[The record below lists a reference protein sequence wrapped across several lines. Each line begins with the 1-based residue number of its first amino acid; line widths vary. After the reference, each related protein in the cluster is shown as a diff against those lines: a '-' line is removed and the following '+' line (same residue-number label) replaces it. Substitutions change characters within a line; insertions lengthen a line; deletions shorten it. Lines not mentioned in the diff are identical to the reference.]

1 MADNEQVF
9 RIVVDYKTA
18 YEELE
23 RVKEKLKA
31 AQSETR
37 NLTIKQQELN
47 EQFKQGVI
55 SEQEYQ
61 SASEALRQKLI
72 ANRKEV
78 TALTE
83 ERRKAMQIE
92 KSMALAE
99 MAEANSL
106 IQLRETLKTLTKQ
119 FDALGEAKQKS
130 AKGVQLQK
138 EIDGVNKKI
147 LELEMSTGRFGRNVG
162 NYASGFNPLNF
173 QVQQLTRELPSL
185 TMNLQQFFLAISNNL
200 PMFADELQRAAAAN
214 AKLRKEGHATIP
226 VWKQV
231 LSALGSWQTILVVGI
246 TLLTAY
252 GKEIGEWVKELF
264 KGEKAFNVAT
274 EAQKRF
280 NEAMVQGQVDAQ
292 KSLTHLRLLYSVT
305 QDATLSIDGRRK
317 AIEELQKLYPAY
329 FGQLTQEEILTGKAK
344 DAYNQL
350 RISIL
355 ATAKARAAANILTEN
370 NEKEQKIINTPGYE
384 QIERYQR
391 ALEKIPKTLDHVPLT
406 QIDSEIQK
414 ALSTLEGFD
423 TKIYNE
429 FKGAINFKGDPFDKA
444 LDYNNAIRN
453 MESGLKKGVKL
464 FKEANKEL
472 YDEINENGANPAQ
485 AVEVLRQSNEKLSS
499 EAIKSISEQA
509 PETRLIKGSIA
520 AIEAAKREKEE
531 ALKNITNKADYKK
544 LENEI
549 KAHDVQLTAIDGKD
563 RSDKSTAK
571 DAKKEAGVLAK
582 IRFDELKA
590 AQELALSEQ
599 NYAAKMNEAILN
611 DENQSYENRMAA
623 LEQFTS
629 NKQNVILQGA
639 DDEIENLIRN
649 KAKELNLDADNK
661 NDRVKIEKICANQ
674 IGVIRDEA
682 NTKVLELEETKN
694 KKEIELRDKAAGDMI
709 ALMADGSAKEMT
721 KLNLL
726 YNQKVRAAQG
736 NAEKLLAIQKWYER
750 EAAKITP
757 EGKLASGM
765 SEASRTYEM
774 QMDLIDQMEIKEEEK
789 DKKRIEAELTFRKAQ
804 AKTFEDYIKG
814 LQTTGQLSEGEYQEM
829 ISELGGM
836 YTDIVNLQNQLDGTA
851 SEGKGSNFIQK
862 LFGIDTSTKKG
873 KAEWKAKKKEMIS
886 QVTDFAKELTSS
898 VIDIQKEAS
907 QRRLKLEQERID
919 AERDSELKSLELRYN
934 KGLMSEKA
942 YNKAVDATNAEA
954 DRKKEEAER
963 AAFER
968 DKQLKIKQVMIET
981 ALSIA
986 KTFAMYGWPLGIV
999 PAAFAA
1005 AEGAVQVAVISAQQ
1019 YAKGGI
1025 IPIGDG
1031 KNGVSMGML
1040 QGPSHSQG
1048 GIPLMVNGQPVNA
1061 EVEGGEI
1068 LAVINKRSAAQYLPL
1083 FSAINATNG
1092 VKFENG
1098 GVIGSGWS
1106 LPTPAPLPPSNGQ
1119 MLASMRDDLRT
1130 YYRQTERMIKATTE
1144 RIDNI
1149 KVHVVEKDI
1158 TKTQKKVASIRAKA
1172 TIIGG
1177 K

>member
-1 MADNEQVF
+1 M
-9 RIVVDYKTA
+9 
-18 YEELE
+18 
-23 RVKEKLKA
+23 
-31 AQSETR
+31 
-37 NLTIKQQELN
+37 
-47 EQFKQGVI
+47 
-55 SEQEYQ
+55 
-61 SASEALRQKLI
+61 
-72 ANRKEV
+72 
-78 TALTE
+78 
-83 ERRKAMQIE
+83 
-92 KSMALAE
+92 
-99 MAEANSL
+99 
-106 IQLRETLKTLTKQ
+106 
-119 FDALGEAKQKS
+119 
-130 AKGVQLQK
+130 
-138 EIDGVNKKI
+138 
-147 LELEMSTGRFGRNVG
+147 
-162 NYASGFNPLNF
+162 
-173 QVQQLTRELPSL
+173 
-185 TMNLQQFFLAISNNL
+185 
-200 PMFADELQRAAAAN
+200 
-214 AKLRKEGHATIP
+214 
-226 VWKQV
+226 
-231 LSALGSWQTILVVGI
+231 
-246 TLLTAY
+246 
-252 GKEIGEWVKELF
+252 
-264 KGEKAFNVAT
+264 
-274 EAQKRF
+274 
-280 NEAMVQGQVDAQ
+280 
-292 KSLTHLRLLYSVT
+292 
-305 QDATLSIDGRRK
+305 
-317 AIEELQKLYPAY
+317 
-329 FGQLTQEEILTGKAK
+329 
-344 DAYNQL
+344 
-350 RISIL
+350 
-355 ATAKARAAANILTEN
+355 
-370 NEKEQKIINTPGYE
+370 
-384 QIERYQR
+384 
-391 ALEKIPKTLDHVPLT
+391 
-406 QIDSEIQK
+406 
-414 ALSTLEGFD
+414 
-423 TKIYNE
+423 
-429 FKGAINFKGDPFDKA
+429 
-444 LDYNNAIRN
+444 
-453 MESGLKKGVKL
+453 
-464 FKEANKEL
+464 
-472 YDEINENGANPAQ
+472 
-485 AVEVLRQSNEKLSS
+485 
-499 EAIKSISEQA
+499 
-509 PETRLIKGSIA
+509 
-520 AIEAAKREKEE
+520 
-531 ALKNITNKADYKK
+531 
-544 LENEI
+544 
-549 KAHDVQLTAIDGKD
+549 
-563 RSDKSTAK
+563 
-571 DAKKEAGVLAK
+571 
-582 IRFDELKA
+582 
-590 AQELALSEQ
+590 
-599 NYAAKMNEAILN
+599 
-611 DENQSYENRMAA
+611 
-623 LEQFTS
+623 
-629 NKQNVILQGA
+629 ILQGA
-639 DDEIENLIRN
+639 DDEIENLIRS

-709 ALMADGSAKEMT
+709 ALMADGSAKEMA

-736 NAEKLLAIQKWYER
+736 NAEKLLAIQKWYES

-765 SEASRTYEM
+765 SEADRTYEM
-774 QMDLIDQMEIKEEEK
+774 QMDLIDQMDIKEEEK

-836 YTDIVNLQNQLDGTA
+836 YTDIANLQNQLDGTA
-851 SEGKGSNFIQK
+851 SEGKCSNFIQK

-1098 GVIGSGWS
+1098 GVIGSGWT

>member
-1 MADNEQVF
+1 MAENEQFF
-9 RIVVDYKTA
+9 RIVVDYQSGLDALKKVEDALKDVKDRQKELIDEMKKGTISQ
-18 YEELE
+18 EEYGTKMQDLT
-23 RVKEKLKA
+23 VKIKLYTDQRRQAIKA
-31 AQSETR
+31 AKTITELNNAEEGSLVRLSAEYGRLLDVYR
-37 NLTIKQQELN
+37 NMSREDRNGKQGQVLIKQLKDLNDEL
-47 EQFKQGVI
+47 
-55 SEQEYQ
+55 
-61 SASEALRQKLI
+61 A
-72 ANRKEV
+72 
-78 TALTE
+78 T
-83 ERRKAMQIE
+83 
-92 KSMALAE
+92 
-99 MAEANSL
+99 AEA
-106 IQLRETLKTLTKQ
+106 
-119 FDALGEAKQKS
+119 A
-130 AKGVQLQK
+130 V
-138 EIDGVNKKI
+138 
-147 LELEMSTGRFGRNVG
+147 GRYSRNVG
-162 NYASGFNPLNF
+162 NYASAFTPLQF
-173 QVQQLTRELPSL
+173 QVQQLARELPSL
-185 TMNLQQFFLAISNNL
+185 TVSTQQFFLAISNNL
-200 PMFADELQRAAAAN
+200 PMLVDEMQRARVAN
-214 AKLRKEGHATIP
+214 EALKKAGETTVP
-226 VWKQV
+226 VWKQM
-231 LSALGSWQTILVVGI
+231 LKSIGSWQTMLVVGI

-252 GKEIGEWVKELF
+252 GKEIGQWVKELF
-264 KGEKAFNVAT
+264 KGKKAIDEVAIAMEIANEKGEAYKDAFKSASSTYGQNLVLLNQLQDKWNQLGDDLNAKKRFIDENKTSFSNLGVSVTSVKDAENLFVGNTATFVEAMKIRAQAIASQSTLAELYAKQLQAST
-274 EAQKRF
+274 EAERLGIMADWRKNHITQNDKDQAQELKDRNKTQIQAGLYRGVSFPEKTPEAFAAEQAEKFTEYQK
-280 NEAMVQGQVDAQ
+280 E
-292 KSLTHLRLLYSVT
+292 
-305 QDATLSIDGRRK
+305 
-317 AIEELQKLYPAY
+317 
-329 FGQLTQEEILTGKAK
+329 QL
-344 DAYNQL
+344 
-350 RISIL
+350 
-355 ATAKARAAANILTEN
+355 AKAQQYNTQINLVYKQMATSYKQLEAKMKAGGFKPNAGSGSSGKTEN
-370 NEKEQKIINTPGYE
+370 
-384 QIERYQR
+384 
-391 ALEKIPKTLDHVPLT
+391 A
-406 QIDSEIQK
+406 
-414 ALSTLEGFD
+414 
-423 TKIYNE
+423 
-429 FKGAINFKGDPFDKA
+429 
-444 LDYNNAIRN
+444 
-453 MESGLKKGVKL
+453 
-464 FKEANKEL
+464 
-472 YDEINENGANPAQ
+472 
-485 AVEVLRQSNEKLSS
+485 
-499 EAIKSISEQA
+499 
-509 PETRLIKGSIA
+509 
-520 AIEAAKREKEE
+520 
-531 ALKNITNKADYKK
+531 YKK
-544 LENEI
+544 IAFE
-549 KAHDVQLTAIDGKD
+549 
-563 RSDKSTAK
+563 
-571 DAKKEAGVLAK
+571 
-582 IRFDELKA
+582 ELKA

-599 NYAAKMNEAILN
+599 NYAVRMNEAILN

-639 DDEIENLIRN
+639 DDEIENLIRS

-709 ALMADGSAKEMT
+709 ALMADGSAKEMA

-736 NAEKLLAIQKWYER
+736 NAEKLLAIQKWYES

-765 SEASRTYEM
+765 SEADRTYEM

-836 YTDIVNLQNQLDGTA
+836 YTDIANLQNQLDGTA

-1061 EVEGGEI
+1061 EMEGGEI

-1098 GVIGSGWS
+1098 GVIGSGWT
-1106 LPTPAPLPPSNGQ
+1106 LPTPAPLPPSQSQRDAETWAELRGLRNDVIR
-1119 MLASMRDDLRT
+1119 LAKI
-1130 YYRQTERMIKATTE
+1130 QGERV
-1144 RIDNI
+1144 DNL
-1149 KVHVVEKDI
+1149 KVYVVEKDI
-1158 TKTQKKVASIRAKA
+1158 TKAQKKVASIRAKA

>member
-1 MADNEQVF
+1 MAENEQFF
-9 RIVVDYKTA
+9 RIVVDYQSGLDALKKVEDALKDVKDRQKELIDEMKKGNTSQEEYGTKMQDLTVKIKLYTDQRRQAIKIAKTI
-18 YEELE
+18 
-23 RVKEKLKA
+23 
-31 AQSETR
+31 T
-37 NLTIKQQELN
+37 ELN
-47 EQFKQGVI
+47 NAEEGSLVRLSAEYGRLYDVYRNMSREDRNGKQGQI
-55 SEQEYQ
+55 LIQQLNEINNEL
-61 SASEALRQKLI
+61 ATSEA
-72 ANRKEV
+72 AV
-78 TALTE
+78 
-83 ERRKAMQIE
+83 
-92 KSMALAE
+92 
-99 MAEANSL
+99 
-106 IQLRETLKTLTKQ
+106 
-119 FDALGEAKQKS
+119 
-130 AKGVQLQK
+130 
-138 EIDGVNKKI
+138 
-147 LELEMSTGRFGRNVG
+147 GRYSRNVG
-162 NYASGFNPLNF
+162 NYASGFSPLNF
-173 QVQQLTRELPSL
+173 QVQQLARELPSL
-185 TMNLQQFFLAISNNL
+185 TVSTQQFFLAISNNL
-200 PMFADELQRAAAAN
+200 PMLVDEMQRARVAN
-214 AKLRKEGHATIP
+214 EALKKAGETTVP
-226 VWKQV
+226 VWKQM
-231 LSALGSWQTILVVGI
+231 LKSIGSWQTMLVVGI

-252 GKEIGEWVKELF
+252 GKEIGQFFKMVFNGTGLLKSTAEIQQDVTKKMADNTSSVGDQIAVYKKLQDQWRDMKGDAEEQKKWIKTNKTEFDNLGVSINNIADADSLFISNSGLFIEALKLRARSLAAFDLAKEKYAEAVKKE
-264 KGEKAFNVAT
+264 
-274 EAQKRF
+274 
-280 NEAMVQGQVDAQ
+280 
-292 KSLTHLRLLYSVT
+292 
-305 QDATLSIDGRRK
+305 I
-317 AIEELQKLYPAY
+317 ELQGAQDQAWDDTVNRVKAEKDSWL
-329 FGQLTQEEILTGKAK
+329 FGG
-344 DAYNQL
+344 NQSL
-350 RISIL
+350 S
-355 ATAKARAAANILTEN
+355 
-370 NEKEQKIINTPGYE
+370 PV
-384 QIERYQR
+384 QIVQ
-391 ALEKIPKTLDHVPLT
+391 PM
-406 QIDSEIQK
+406 QF
-414 ALSTLEGFD
+414 LS
-423 TKIYNE
+423 
-429 FKGAINFKGDPFDKA
+429 PQ
-444 LDYNNAIRN
+444 
-453 MESGLKKGVKL
+453 
-464 FKEANKEL
+464 FKEAKSVAKVKQIKNETQAL
-472 YDEINENGANPAQ
+472 YALGDAYLDLSNSEDEAYKTQ
-485 AVEVLRQSNEKLSS
+485 
-499 EAIKSISEQA
+499 
-509 PETRLIKGSIA
+509 IKGMGLELSGTESRSSGKTENA
-520 AIEAAKREKEE
+520 
-531 ALKNITNKADYKK
+531 YKK
-544 LENEI
+544 IAFE
-549 KAHDVQLTAIDGKD
+549 
-563 RSDKSTAK
+563 
-571 DAKKEAGVLAK
+571 
-582 IRFDELKA
+582 ELKA

-599 NYAAKMNEAILN
+599 NYAARMNEAILN

-639 DDEIENLIRN
+639 DDEIENLIRS
-649 KAKELNLDADNK
+649 KAKELNIDAYNK
-661 NDRVKIEKICANQ
+661 TDRVKIEKICANQ

-709 ALMADGSAKEMT
+709 ALMADGSAKEMA

-736 NAEKLLAIQKWYER
+736 NAEKLQAIQKWYER

-765 SEASRTYEM
+765 SEADRTYEM

-836 YTDIVNLQNQLDGTA
+836 YTDIANLQNQLDGTV

-1119 MLASMRDDLRT
+1119 LIAQLNASIQAMRIDFNNGIARST
-1130 YYRQTERMIKATTE
+1130 KATLE
-1144 RIDNI
+1144 RVDNI

-1177 K
+1177 

>member
-1 MADNEQVF
+1 MAENEQFF
-9 RIVVDYKTA
+9 RIVVDYQSGLDALKKVEDALKDVKDRQKELIDEMKKGTISQ
-18 YEELE
+18 EEYGTKMQDLT
-23 RVKEKLKA
+23 VKIKLYTDQRRQAIKA
-31 AQSETR
+31 AKTITELNNAEEGSLVRLSAEYGRLLDVYR
-37 NLTIKQQELN
+37 NMSREDRNGKQGQVLIKQLKDLNDEL
-47 EQFKQGVI
+47 
-55 SEQEYQ
+55 
-61 SASEALRQKLI
+61 A
-72 ANRKEV
+72 
-78 TALTE
+78 T
-83 ERRKAMQIE
+83 
-92 KSMALAE
+92 
-99 MAEANSL
+99 AEA
-106 IQLRETLKTLTKQ
+106 
-119 FDALGEAKQKS
+119 A
-130 AKGVQLQK
+130 V
-138 EIDGVNKKI
+138 
-147 LELEMSTGRFGRNVG
+147 GRYSRNVG
-162 NYASGFNPLNF
+162 NYASGFSPLNF
-173 QVQQLTRELPSL
+173 QVQQLARELPSL
-185 TMNLQQFFLAISNNL
+185 TVSTQQFFLAISNNL
-200 PMFADELQRAAAAN
+200 PMLVDEMQRARVAN
-214 AKLRKEGHATIP
+214 EALKKAGETTVP
-226 VWKQV
+226 VWKQM
-231 LSALGSWQTILVVGI
+231 LKSIGSWQTMLVVGI

-252 GKEIGEWVKELF
+252 GKEIGQWVKELF
-264 KGEKAFNVAT
+264 KGKKAIDEVAIAMEIANEKGEAYKDAFKSASSTYGQNLVLLNQLQDKWNQLGDDLNAKKRFIDENKTSFSNLGVSVTSVKDAENLFVGNTATFVEAMKIRAQAIASQSTLAELYAKQLQAST
-274 EAQKRF
+274 EA
-280 NEAMVQGQVDAQ
+280 E
-292 KSLTHLRLLYSVT
+292 RLGIMAEWRKNNVT
-305 QDATLSIDGRRK
+305 QNDRDEALRRNAWLNTEGAEVYGRYASVNPATIAAEQAEK
-317 AIEELQKLYPAY
+317 FTEYQKE
-329 FGQLTQEEILTGKAK
+329 QL
-344 DAYNQL
+344 
-350 RISIL
+350 
-355 ATAKARAAANILTEN
+355 AKAQQYDTQINLVYKQMATSYKQLEAKMKAGGFKPNAGSGSSGKTEN
-370 NEKEQKIINTPGYE
+370 
-384 QIERYQR
+384 
-391 ALEKIPKTLDHVPLT
+391 A
-406 QIDSEIQK
+406 
-414 ALSTLEGFD
+414 
-423 TKIYNE
+423 
-429 FKGAINFKGDPFDKA
+429 
-444 LDYNNAIRN
+444 
-453 MESGLKKGVKL
+453 
-464 FKEANKEL
+464 
-472 YDEINENGANPAQ
+472 
-485 AVEVLRQSNEKLSS
+485 
-499 EAIKSISEQA
+499 
-509 PETRLIKGSIA
+509 
-520 AIEAAKREKEE
+520 
-531 ALKNITNKADYKK
+531 YKK
-544 LENEI
+544 IAFE
-549 KAHDVQLTAIDGKD
+549 
-563 RSDKSTAK
+563 
-571 DAKKEAGVLAK
+571 
-582 IRFDELKA
+582 ELKA

-639 DDEIENLIRN
+639 DDEVENLIRS

-709 ALMADGSAKEMT
+709 ALMADGAAKEMA

-765 SEASRTYEM
+765 SEADRTYEM

-836 YTDIVNLQNQLDGTA
+836 YTDIANLQNQLDGTA

-873 KAEWKAKKKEMIS
+873 KTEWKAKKKEMIS

-1098 GVIGSGWS
+1098 GIVGFGWS
-1106 LPTPAPLPPSNGQ
+1106 LPTPAPLPPSQSQRDAETWAELRGLRNDVVR
-1119 MLASMRDDLRT
+1119 LAKI
-1130 YYRQTERMIKATTE
+1130 QGERV
-1144 RIDNI
+1144 DNL
-1149 KVHVVEKDI
+1149 KVYVVEKDI
-1158 TKTQKKVASIRAKA
+1158 TKAQKKVANIRAKA

>member
-1 MADNEQVF
+1 MAENEQFF
-9 RIVVDYKTA
+9 RIVVDYQSGLDALKKVEDALKDVKDRQKELIDEMKKGTISQEEYGTKMQDLTVKIKLYTDQRRQAIKIAKTI
-18 YEELE
+18 
-23 RVKEKLKA
+23 
-31 AQSETR
+31 T
-37 NLTIKQQELN
+37 ELN
-47 EQFKQGVI
+47 NAEEGSLVRLSAEYGRLYDVYRNMSREERNGKQGQI
-55 SEQEYQ
+55 LIQQLNEINNEL
-61 SASEALRQKLI
+61 ATSEA
-72 ANRKEV
+72 AV
-78 TALTE
+78 
-83 ERRKAMQIE
+83 
-92 KSMALAE
+92 
-99 MAEANSL
+99 
-106 IQLRETLKTLTKQ
+106 
-119 FDALGEAKQKS
+119 
-130 AKGVQLQK
+130 
-138 EIDGVNKKI
+138 
-147 LELEMSTGRFGRNVG
+147 GRYSRNVG
-162 NYASGFNPLNF
+162 NYASGFSPLNF
-173 QVQQLTRELPSL
+173 QVQQLARELPSL
-185 TMNLQQFFLAISNNL
+185 TVSAQQFFLAISNNL
-200 PMFADELQRAAAAN
+200 PMLVDEMQRARVAN
-214 AKLRKEGHATIP
+214 EALKKAGETTVP
-226 VWKQV
+226 VWKQM
-231 LSALGSWQTILVVGI
+231 LKSIGSWQTMLVVGI

-252 GKEIGEWVKELF
+252 GKEIGQWVKELF
-264 KGEKAFNVAT
+264 KGKKAIDEVAIAMEIANEKGEAYKDAFKSASSTYGQNLVLLNQLQDKWNQLGDDLNAKKRFIDENKTSFSNLGVSVTSVKDAENLFVGNTATFVEAMKIRAQAIASQSTLAELYAKRLQAST
-274 EAQKRF
+274 EA
-280 NEAMVQGQVDAQ
+280 E
-292 KSLTHLRLLYSVT
+292 RLGIMADWRKNHVT
-305 QDATLSIDGRRK
+305 QNDKDQA
-317 AIEELQKLYPAY
+317 
-329 FGQLTQEEILTGKAK
+329 QE
-344 DAYNQL
+344 
-350 RISIL
+350 
-355 ATAKARAAANILTEN
+355 
-370 NEKEQKIINTPGYE
+370 
-384 QIERYQR
+384 
-391 ALEKIPKTLDHVPLT
+391 
-406 QIDSEIQK
+406 
-414 ALSTLEGFD
+414 
-423 TKIYNE
+423 
-429 FKGAINFKGDPFDKA
+429 
-444 LDYNNAIRN
+444 
-453 MESGLKKGVKL
+453 
-464 FKEANKEL
+464 
-472 YDEINENGANPAQ
+472 
-485 AVEVLRQSNEKLSS
+485 
-499 EAIKSISEQA
+499 
-509 PETRLIKGSIA
+509 
-520 AIEAAKREKEE
+520 
-531 ALKNITNKADYKK
+531 LKNINKTQRSWLYGGQNLYEKTPEDFAAEQAAKFTEYQKEQIAKAEQYNTQINLVYKQMAASYTKLQNTMKAGGFKPNAGSGSSGKTENVYKK
-544 LENEI
+544 IAL
-549 KAHDVQLTAIDGKD
+549 
-563 RSDKSTAK
+563 
-571 DAKKEAGVLAK
+571 
-582 IRFDELKA
+582 DELKA

-629 NKQNVILQGA
+629 KKQNVILQGA
-639 DDEIENLIRN
+639 DDEVENLIRS

-694 KKEIELRDKAAGDMI
+694 KKEIELRDKATGDMI
-709 ALMADGSAKEMT
+709 ALMADGSAKEMA

-726 YNQKVRAAQG
+726 YDQKVRAAQG

-757 EGKLASGM
+757 EGKLSSGM
-765 SEASRTYEM
+765 TEAARTYEM

-836 YTDIVNLQNQLDGTA
+836 YTDIANLQNQLDGTA

>member
-1 MADNEQVF
+1 MAENEQFF
-9 RIVVDYKTA
+9 RIVVDYQSGLDALKKVEDALKDVKDRQKELIDEMKKGTISQEEYGTKMQDLTVKIKLYTDQRRQAIKIAKTITELNNA
-18 YEELE
+18 EEGSLVRLSAE
-23 RVKEKLKA
+23 YGRLLDVY
-31 AQSETR
+31 R
-37 NLTIKQQELN
+37 NMSREDRNGKQGQVLIKQLKDLNDEL
-47 EQFKQGVI
+47 
-55 SEQEYQ
+55 
-61 SASEALRQKLI
+61 A
-72 ANRKEV
+72 
-78 TALTE
+78 T
-83 ERRKAMQIE
+83 
-92 KSMALAE
+92 
-99 MAEANSL
+99 AEA
-106 IQLRETLKTLTKQ
+106 
-119 FDALGEAKQKS
+119 A
-130 AKGVQLQK
+130 V
-138 EIDGVNKKI
+138 
-147 LELEMSTGRFGRNVG
+147 GRYGRNVG
-162 NYASGFNPLNF
+162 NYASAFTPLQF
-173 QVQQLTRELPSL
+173 QVQQLARELPSL
-185 TMNLQQFFLAISNNL
+185 TVSTQQFFLAISNNL
-200 PMFADELQRAAAAN
+200 PMLVDEMQRARVAN
-214 AKLRKEGHATIP
+214 EALKKAGETTVP
-226 VWKQV
+226 VWKQM
-231 LSALGSWQTILVVGI
+231 LKSIGSWQTMLVVGI

-264 KGEKAFNVAT
+264 KGKKAIDEVAIAMEIANEKGEAYKDAFKSASSTYGQNLVLLNQLQDKWNQLGDDLNAKKRFIDENKTSFSNLGVSVTSVKDAENLFVGNTATFVEAMKIRAQAIASQSTLAELYAKQLQAST
-274 EAQKRF
+274 EA
-280 NEAMVQGQVDAQ
+280 E
-292 KSLTHLRLLYSVT
+292 RLGIMADWRKNHVT
-305 QDATLSIDGRRK
+305 QNDKDQAQ
-317 AIEELQKLYPAY
+317 ELKDRNKTQIQAGLYRGVSFPEKTPEAFAAEQAAKFTEYQKE
-329 FGQLTQEEILTGKAK
+329 Q
-344 DAYNQL
+344 
-350 RISIL
+350 
-355 ATAKARAAANILTEN
+355 TAKAEQYNTQINLVYKQMATSYTKLQNTMKAGGFKPNAGSGSSGKTEN
-370 NEKEQKIINTPGYE
+370 
-384 QIERYQR
+384 
-391 ALEKIPKTLDHVPLT
+391 A
-406 QIDSEIQK
+406 
-414 ALSTLEGFD
+414 
-423 TKIYNE
+423 
-429 FKGAINFKGDPFDKA
+429 
-444 LDYNNAIRN
+444 
-453 MESGLKKGVKL
+453 
-464 FKEANKEL
+464 
-472 YDEINENGANPAQ
+472 
-485 AVEVLRQSNEKLSS
+485 
-499 EAIKSISEQA
+499 
-509 PETRLIKGSIA
+509 
-520 AIEAAKREKEE
+520 
-531 ALKNITNKADYKK
+531 YKK
-544 LENEI
+544 IAFE
-549 KAHDVQLTAIDGKD
+549 
-563 RSDKSTAK
+563 
-571 DAKKEAGVLAK
+571 
-582 IRFDELKA
+582 ELKA

-599 NYAAKMNEAILN
+599 NYAARMNEAILN

-639 DDEIENLIRN
+639 DDEIENLIRS

-709 ALMADGSAKEMT
+709 ALMADGAAKEMA

-765 SEASRTYEM
+765 SEADRTYEM

-836 YTDIVNLQNQLDGTA
+836 YTDIANLQNQLDGTA

-873 KAEWKAKKKEMIS
+873 KTEWKAKKKEMIS

-1040 QGPSHSQG
+1040 QGPSHAQG

-1106 LPTPAPLPPSNGQ
+1106 LPTPAPLPPSQSQRDAETWAELRGLRNDVIR
-1119 MLASMRDDLRT
+1119 LAKI
-1130 YYRQTERMIKATTE
+1130 QGERV
-1144 RIDNI
+1144 DNL
-1149 KVHVVEKDI
+1149 KVYVVEKDI
-1158 TKTQKKVASIRAKA
+1158 TKAQKKVASIRAKA

>member
-1 MADNEQVF
+1 MAENEQFF
-9 RIVVDYKTA
+9 RIVVDYQSGLDALKKVEDALKDVKDRQKELIDEMKKGNTSQEEYGTKMQDLTVKIKLYTDQRRQAIKIAKTI
-18 YEELE
+18 
-23 RVKEKLKA
+23 
-31 AQSETR
+31 T
-37 NLTIKQQELN
+37 ELN
-47 EQFKQGVI
+47 NAEEGSLVRLSAEYGRLYDVYRNMSREERNGKQGQI
-55 SEQEYQ
+55 LIQQLNEINNEL
-61 SASEALRQKLI
+61 ATSEA
-72 ANRKEV
+72 AV
-78 TALTE
+78 
-83 ERRKAMQIE
+83 
-92 KSMALAE
+92 
-99 MAEANSL
+99 
-106 IQLRETLKTLTKQ
+106 
-119 FDALGEAKQKS
+119 
-130 AKGVQLQK
+130 
-138 EIDGVNKKI
+138 
-147 LELEMSTGRFGRNVG
+147 GRYSRNVG
-162 NYASGFNPLNF
+162 NYASGFSSLNF
-173 QVQQLTRELPSL
+173 QVQQLARELPSL
-185 TMNLQQFFLAISNNL
+185 TVSAQQFFLAISNNL
-200 PMFADELQRAAAAN
+200 PMLVDEMQRARVAN
-214 AKLRKEGHATIP
+214 EALKKAGETTVP
-226 VWKQV
+226 VWKQM
-231 LSALGSWQTILVVGI
+231 LKSIGSWQTMLVVGI

-252 GKEIGEWVKELF
+252 GKEIGQWVKELF
-264 KGEKAFNVAT
+264 KGKKAIDEVAIAMEIANEKGEAYKDAFKSASSTYGQNLVLLNQLQDKWNQLGDDLNAKKRFIDENKTSFSNLGVSVTSVKDAENLFVGNTATFVEAMKIRAQAIASQSTLAELYAKQLQAST
-274 EAQKRF
+274 EA
-280 NEAMVQGQVDAQ
+280 E
-292 KSLTHLRLLYSVT
+292 RLGIMAEWRKNHVT
-305 QDATLSIDGRRK
+305 QNDRDQAQELKNFNK
-317 AIEELQKLYPAY
+317 AQRSWLYGGQNLYEKTPEDFAAEQAAKFTEYQKE
-329 FGQLTQEEILTGKAK
+329 QI
-344 DAYNQL
+344 
-350 RISIL
+350 
-355 ATAKARAAANILTEN
+355 AKAEQYTTQINLVYKQMATSYKQLEAEMKAGGFKPNAGSGSSGKTEN
-370 NEKEQKIINTPGYE
+370 
-384 QIERYQR
+384 
-391 ALEKIPKTLDHVPLT
+391 A
-406 QIDSEIQK
+406 
-414 ALSTLEGFD
+414 
-423 TKIYNE
+423 
-429 FKGAINFKGDPFDKA
+429 
-444 LDYNNAIRN
+444 
-453 MESGLKKGVKL
+453 
-464 FKEANKEL
+464 
-472 YDEINENGANPAQ
+472 
-485 AVEVLRQSNEKLSS
+485 
-499 EAIKSISEQA
+499 
-509 PETRLIKGSIA
+509 
-520 AIEAAKREKEE
+520 
-531 ALKNITNKADYKK
+531 YKK
-544 LENEI
+544 IAFE
-549 KAHDVQLTAIDGKD
+549 
-563 RSDKSTAK
+563 
-571 DAKKEAGVLAK
+571 
-582 IRFDELKA
+582 ELKA

-639 DDEIENLIRN
+639 DDEVENLIRS

-709 ALMADGSAKEMT
+709 ALMADGSAKEMA

-765 SEASRTYEM
+765 SEADRTYEM

-836 YTDIVNLQNQLDGTA
+836 YTDIANLQNQLDGTA

-873 KAEWKAKKKEMIS
+873 KTEWKAKKKEMIS

-1098 GVIGSGWS
+1098 GIVGSGWT

>member
-138 EIDGVNKKI
+138 EIDGLNKKI

-185 TMNLQQFFLAISNNL
+185 TVNLQQFFLAISNNL

-214 AKLRKEGHATIP
+214 EKLRKEGHATIP
-226 VWKQV
+226 VWRQV
-231 LSALGSWQTILVVGI
+231 LSAFGSWQTMLVVGI

-252 GKEIGEWVKELF
+252 GKEIGQWVKELF
-264 KGEKAFNVAT
+264 KGKKAIDEVAIAMEIANEKGEAYKDAFKSASSTYGQNLVLLNQLQDKWNQLGDDLNAKKRFIDENKTSFSNLGVSVTSVKDAENLFVGNTATFVEAMKIRAQAIASQSTLAELYAKQLQAST
-274 EAQKRF
+274 EAERLGIMAEWRKNNITQNDRDEARRIESKLNAESGTRSRSIVVDPAEIAAKQAEKFTEYQK
-280 NEAMVQGQVDAQ
+280 E
-292 KSLTHLRLLYSVT
+292 
-305 QDATLSIDGRRK
+305 
-317 AIEELQKLYPAY
+317 
-329 FGQLTQEEILTGKAK
+329 QL
-344 DAYNQL
+344 
-350 RISIL
+350 
-355 ATAKARAAANILTEN
+355 AKAQQYDTQINLVYKQMATSYKQLEAKMKAGGFKPNAGSGSSGKTEN
-370 NEKEQKIINTPGYE
+370 
-384 QIERYQR
+384 
-391 ALEKIPKTLDHVPLT
+391 A
-406 QIDSEIQK
+406 
-414 ALSTLEGFD
+414 
-423 TKIYNE
+423 
-429 FKGAINFKGDPFDKA
+429 
-444 LDYNNAIRN
+444 
-453 MESGLKKGVKL
+453 
-464 FKEANKEL
+464 
-472 YDEINENGANPAQ
+472 
-485 AVEVLRQSNEKLSS
+485 
-499 EAIKSISEQA
+499 
-509 PETRLIKGSIA
+509 
-520 AIEAAKREKEE
+520 
-531 ALKNITNKADYKK
+531 YKK
-544 LENEI
+544 IAFE
-549 KAHDVQLTAIDGKD
+549 
-563 RSDKSTAK
+563 
-571 DAKKEAGVLAK
+571 
-582 IRFDELKA
+582 ELKA
-590 AQELALSEQ
+590 AQELSLSEQ
-599 NYAAKMNEAILN
+599 NYAARMNEAILN

-639 DDEIENLIRN
+639 DDEIENLIRS

-709 ALMADGSAKEMT
+709 ALMADGSAKEMA

-736 NAEKLLAIQKWYER
+736 NAEKLLAIQKWYES

-765 SEASRTYEM
+765 SEADRTYEM

-836 YTDIVNLQNQLDGTA
+836 YTDIANLQNQLDGTA

-986 KTFAMYGWPLGIV
+986 KTFALYGWPLGIV

-1098 GVIGSGWS
+1098 GVIGSGWT

>member
-138 EIDGVNKKI
+138 EIDGLNKKI

-185 TMNLQQFFLAISNNL
+185 TMSLQQFFLAISNNL

-214 AKLRKEGHATIP
+214 EKLRKEGHATIP
-226 VWKQV
+226 VWRQV
-231 LSALGSWQTILVVGI
+231 LSALGSWQTMLVVGI

-252 GKEIGEWVKELF
+252 GKEIGQWVKELF
-264 KGEKAFNVAT
+264 KGSQSLSALGQ
-274 EAQKRF
+274 AQKF
-280 NEAMVQGQVDAQ
+280 VNASMIQGKSDAASNIVQLQ
-292 KSLTHLRLLYSVT
+292 LLYRAAQDVT
-305 QDATLSIDGRRK
+305 VPMERRRK
-317 AIEELQKLYPAY
+317 AAEKMQEMYPSYLGNLNTEA
-329 FGQLTQEEILTGKAK
+329 ILAGKAK
-344 DAYNQL
+344 KEYEDLCTA
-350 RISIL
+350 IL
-355 ATAKARAAANILTEN
+355 QAARARAAEN
-370 NEKEQKIINTPGYE
+370 DIVKIQQELNKVIESADYKRWEQAKKSVNDYWNLYRQARIDGDIQAQKDYKKWMQEENKI
-384 QIERYQR
+384 
-391 ALEKIPKTLDHVPLT
+391 AAD
-406 QIDSEIQK
+406 
-414 ALSTLEGFD
+414 LEG
-423 TKIYNE
+423 
-429 FKGAINFKGDPFDKA
+429 
-444 LDYNNAIRN
+444 
-453 MESGLKKGVKL
+453 
-464 FKEANKEL
+464 
-472 YDEINENGANPAQ
+472 
-485 AVEVLRQSNEKLSS
+485 
-499 EAIKSISEQA
+499 AIKKN
-509 PETRLIKGSIA
+509 IKDLTGQSV
-520 AIEAAKREKEE
+520 AIEVFVGSRKRAMKQLANTAVLQHTTIDASTDQKDTEEAAREAEKAAREAKKAAKD
-531 ALKNITNKADYKK
+531 AADYKK
-544 LENEI
+544 QLEDDTI
-549 KAHDVQLTAIDGKD
+549 KYMREGREKDLTK
-563 RSDKSTAK
+563 
-571 DAKKEAGVLAK
+571 
-582 IRFDELKA
+582 
-590 AQELALSEQ
+590 QEQEYRNDLEKYNGNSE
-599 NYAAKMNEAILN
+599 K
-611 DENQSYENRMAA
+611 
-623 LEQFTS
+623 
-629 NKQNVILQGA
+629 LQ
-639 DDEIENLIRN
+639 
-649 KAKELNLDADNK
+649 
-661 NDRVKIEKICANQ
+661 
-674 IGVIRDEA
+674 
-682 NTKVLELEETKN
+682 ELEEWNRNQILEINEKWDE
-694 KKEIELRDKAAGDMI
+694 KEIRHGLDTQKFRVSLMEDGTAKQL
-709 ALMADGSAKEMT
+709 ALLEIEH
-721 KLNLL
+721 
-726 YNQKVRAAQG
+726 
-736 NAEKLLAIQKWYER
+736 AEKLMKAKKNGTDLLEIDKWYKKEQEKILAASPHGER
-750 EAAKITP
+750 IKADAQAAANYHKEIARIESLKIKEKEKDYLKAKAENDLEKTKILNHKAEIDRLYSLGKITVDEYNKMSAEIGVDLANNENKGNELEDP
-757 EGKLASGM
+757 KNPKLKKVGSFFARLFGYDPDDKDDRK
-765 SEASRTYEM
+765 EFKQKRKE
-774 QMDLIDQMEIKEEEK
+774 LIDQAADTAREIG
-789 DKKRIEAELTFRKAQ
+789 Q
-804 AKTFEDYIKG
+804 A
-814 LQTTGQLSEGEYQEM
+814 
-829 ISELGGM
+829 
-836 YTDIVNLQNQLDGTA
+836 
-851 SEGKGSNFIQK
+851 
-862 LFGIDTSTKKG
+862 
-873 KAEWKAKKKEMIS
+873 
-886 QVTDFAKELTSS
+886 
-898 VIDIQKEAS
+898 VIDIQTEIS

-942 YNKAVDATNAEA
+942 YNKAVEATNAEA

-968 DKQLKIKQVMIET
+968 EKRLKIMGIAIDTAAGITKVWSET
-981 ALSIA
+981 GLTGWKLAMAIA
-986 KTFAMYGWPLGIV
+986 QTAFLTANGI
-999 PAAFAA
+999 A
-1005 AEGAVQVAVISAQQ
+1005 QTAVISNQQFAQ
-1019 YAKGGI
+1019 GGI
-1025 IPIGDG
+1025 VPIGDG

-1098 GVIGSGWS
+1098 GVVGSGWS

-1149 KVHVVEKDI
+1149 KVYVSEKDI
-1158 TKTQKKVASIRAKA
+1158 TKVQKNVARIKAMA

>member
-1 MADNEQVF
+1 MADNVEVF
-9 RIVVDYKTA
+9 RIILDYQTS
-18 YEELE
+18 YEGLE

-138 EIDGVNKKI
+138 EIDGLNKKI

-214 AKLRKEGHATIP
+214 EKLRKEGHATIP
-226 VWKQV
+226 VWRQV
-231 LSALGSWQTILVVGI
+231 LSALGSWQTMLVVGI

-252 GKEIGEWVKELF
+252 GKEIGQWVKELF
-264 KGEKAFNVAT
+264 KGK
-274 EAQKRF
+274 
-280 NEAMVQGQVDAQ
+280 
-292 KSLTHLRLLYSVT
+292 
-305 QDATLSIDGRRK
+305 K
-317 AIEELQKLYPAY
+317 AIDEVAIAMEIANEKGEAY
-329 FGQLTQEEILTGKAK
+329 K
-344 DAYNQL
+344 DAFKSASSTYGQNLVLLNQL
-350 RISIL
+350 RDKWNQLGDDLNAKKRFIDENKTSFSNLGVSVTSVKDAENLFVGNTATFVEAMKIRAQAIASQSTLAELYAKQLQASTEAERLGIMAEWRKNNITQNDRDEARRIESKLNAESGTRSRSIVVDP
-355 ATAKARAAANILTEN
+355 AEIAAKQAAKFTEYQKEQIAKAEQYNTQINLVYKQMAASYTKLQNTMKAGGFKPNAGSGSLGKTEN
-370 NEKEQKIINTPGYE
+370 
-384 QIERYQR
+384 
-391 ALEKIPKTLDHVPLT
+391 V
-406 QIDSEIQK
+406 
-414 ALSTLEGFD
+414 
-423 TKIYNE
+423 
-429 FKGAINFKGDPFDKA
+429 
-444 LDYNNAIRN
+444 
-453 MESGLKKGVKL
+453 
-464 FKEANKEL
+464 
-472 YDEINENGANPAQ
+472 
-485 AVEVLRQSNEKLSS
+485 
-499 EAIKSISEQA
+499 
-509 PETRLIKGSIA
+509 
-520 AIEAAKREKEE
+520 
-531 ALKNITNKADYKK
+531 YKK
-544 LENEI
+544 IAL
-549 KAHDVQLTAIDGKD
+549 
-563 RSDKSTAK
+563 
-571 DAKKEAGVLAK
+571 
-582 IRFDELKA
+582 DELKA

-629 NKQNVILQGA
+629 KKQNVILQGA
-639 DDEIENLIRN
+639 DDEIENLIRS

-661 NDRVKIEKICANQ
+661 NDRVKLEKLLSNQ

-694 KKEIELRDKAAGDMI
+694 KKQQVFAEKKIQQDLDTQKFQVSLMEDGTAKQLALLEIEH
-709 ALMADGSAKEMT
+709 
-721 KLNLL
+721 
-726 YNQKVRAAQG
+726 
-736 NAEKLLAIQKWYER
+736 AEKLMKAKKNGTDLLEIDKWYKKEQEKILAASPHGER
-750 EAAKITP
+750 IKADAQAAANYHKEIARIESLKIKEKEKDYLKAKAENDLEKTKILNHKAEIDRLYSLGKITVDEYNKMSAEIGVDLANNENKGNELEDP
-757 EGKLASGM
+757 KNPKLKKVGSFFARLFGYDPDDKDDRK
-765 SEASRTYEM
+765 EFKQKRKE
-774 QMDLIDQMEIKEEEK
+774 LIDQAADTAREIG
-789 DKKRIEAELTFRKAQ
+789 Q
-804 AKTFEDYIKG
+804 A
-814 LQTTGQLSEGEYQEM
+814 
-829 ISELGGM
+829 
-836 YTDIVNLQNQLDGTA
+836 
-851 SEGKGSNFIQK
+851 
-862 LFGIDTSTKKG
+862 
-873 KAEWKAKKKEMIS
+873 
-886 QVTDFAKELTSS
+886 
-898 VIDIQKEAS
+898 VIDIQTEIS

-942 YNKAVDATNAEA
+942 YNKAVEATNAEA

-968 DKQLKIKQVMIET
+968 EKRLKIMGIAIDTAAGITKVWSET
-981 ALSIA
+981 GLTGWKLAMAIA
-986 KTFAMYGWPLGIV
+986 QTAFLTANGI
-999 PAAFAA
+999 A
-1005 AEGAVQVAVISAQQ
+1005 QTAVISNQQFAQ
-1019 YAKGGI
+1019 GGI
-1025 IPIGDG
+1025 VPIGDG

-1098 GVIGSGWS
+1098 GVIGSGWT

>member
-1 MADNEQVF
+1 MADNVEVF
-9 RIVVDYKTA
+9 RIVVDYQTA
-18 YEELE
+18 IDNLNKVETELQA
-23 RVKEKLKA
+23 LK
-31 AQSETR
+31 
-37 NLTIKQQELN
+37 N
-47 EQFKQGVI
+47 EQK
-55 SEQEYQ
+55 
-61 SASEALRQKLI
+61 R
-72 ANRKEV
+72 
-78 TALTE
+78 LTE
-83 ERRKAMQIE
+83 EVKKGTLSEAEYNAQLAAVKTQIRAKTEEVRQAAKEVKTITTLNKAEEGSLVALRAQYLL
-92 KSMALAE
+92 MAAAYDRMSKEERESAHGTLLLKHLKELSDEMVSAE
-99 MAEANSL
+99 
-106 IQLRETLKTLTKQ
+106 
-119 FDALGEAKQKS
+119 S
-130 AKGVQLQK
+130 A
-138 EIDGVNKKI
+138 
-147 LELEMSTGRFGRNVG
+147 TGRYSRNVG
-162 NYASGFNPLNF
+162 NYASGFSPLNF
-173 QVQQLTRELPSL
+173 QVQQLARELPSL
-185 TMNLQQFFLAISNNL
+185 TVSAQQFFLAISNNL
-200 PMFADELQRAAAAN
+200 PMLVDEMQRARVAN
-214 AKLRKEGHATIP
+214 EALKKAGETTVP
-226 VWKQV
+226 VWKQM
-231 LSALGSWQTILVVGI
+231 LKSIGSWQTMLVVGI

-252 GKEIGEWVKELF
+252 GKEIGQWVKELF
-264 KGEKAFNVAT
+264 KGKKAIDEVAIAMEIANEKGEAYKDAFKSASSTYGQNLVLLNQLQDKWNQLGDDLNAKKRFIDENKTSFSNLGVSVTSVKDAENLFVGNTATFVEAMKIRAQAIASQSTLAELYAKQLQAST
-274 EAQKRF
+274 EAERLGIMADWRKNHITQNDRDEARRIESKLNAESGTRSRSIVVDPAEIAAKQAEKFTEYQK
-280 NEAMVQGQVDAQ
+280 E
-292 KSLTHLRLLYSVT
+292 
-305 QDATLSIDGRRK
+305 
-317 AIEELQKLYPAY
+317 
-329 FGQLTQEEILTGKAK
+329 QL
-344 DAYNQL
+344 
-350 RISIL
+350 
-355 ATAKARAAANILTEN
+355 AKAQQYDTQINLVYKQMATSYKQLEAEMKAGGFKPNAGSGSSGKTEN
-370 NEKEQKIINTPGYE
+370 
-384 QIERYQR
+384 
-391 ALEKIPKTLDHVPLT
+391 A
-406 QIDSEIQK
+406 
-414 ALSTLEGFD
+414 
-423 TKIYNE
+423 
-429 FKGAINFKGDPFDKA
+429 
-444 LDYNNAIRN
+444 
-453 MESGLKKGVKL
+453 
-464 FKEANKEL
+464 
-472 YDEINENGANPAQ
+472 
-485 AVEVLRQSNEKLSS
+485 
-499 EAIKSISEQA
+499 
-509 PETRLIKGSIA
+509 
-520 AIEAAKREKEE
+520 
-531 ALKNITNKADYKK
+531 YKK
-544 LENEI
+544 IAFE
-549 KAHDVQLTAIDGKD
+549 
-563 RSDKSTAK
+563 
-571 DAKKEAGVLAK
+571 
-582 IRFDELKA
+582 ELKA

-639 DDEIENLIRN
+639 DDEVENLIRS

-709 ALMADGSAKEMT
+709 ALMADGSAKEMA

-765 SEASRTYEM
+765 SEADRTYEM

-836 YTDIVNLQNQLDGTA
+836 YTDIANLQNQLDGTA

-873 KAEWKAKKKEMIS
+873 KTEWKAKKKEMIS

-1098 GVIGSGWS
+1098 GVIGSGWT

>member
-1 MADNEQVF
+1 MADNVEVF
-9 RIVVDYKTA
+9 RIVVDYQTA
-18 YEELE
+18 IDNLNKVETELQA
-23 RVKEKLKA
+23 LK
-31 AQSETR
+31 
-37 NLTIKQQELN
+37 N
-47 EQFKQGVI
+47 EQK
-55 SEQEYQ
+55 
-61 SASEALRQKLI
+61 R
-72 ANRKEV
+72 
-78 TALTE
+78 LTE
-83 ERRKAMQIE
+83 EVKKGTLSEAEYNAQLAAVKTQIRAKTEEVRQAAKEVKTITTLNKAEEGSLVALRAQYLL
-92 KSMALAE
+92 MAAAYDRMSKEERESAHGTLLLKHLKELSDEMVSAE
-99 MAEANSL
+99 
-106 IQLRETLKTLTKQ
+106 
-119 FDALGEAKQKS
+119 S
-130 AKGVQLQK
+130 A
-138 EIDGVNKKI
+138 
-147 LELEMSTGRFGRNVG
+147 TGRYSRNVG
-162 NYASGFNPLNF
+162 NYASGFSPLNF
-173 QVQQLTRELPSL
+173 QIQQLVREMPSL
-185 TMNLQQFFLAISNNL
+185 TVSIQQFFLAISNNL
-200 PMFADELQRAAAAN
+200 PMLADEMQRARVAN
-214 AKLRKEGHATIP
+214 EALKKAGETTVP
-226 VWKQV
+226 VWKQM
-231 LSALGSWQTILVVGI
+231 LKSIGSWQTMLVVGI

-252 GKEIGEWVKELF
+252 GKEIGQFFKMVFNGTGLLKSTAEIQQDVTKKMADNTSSVGDQIAAYKKLQDQWRDMKGDAEEQKKWIKTNKTEFDNLGVSINNIADADSLFISNSGLFIEALKLRARSLAAFDLAKEKYAEAVKKE
-264 KGEKAFNVAT
+264 
-274 EAQKRF
+274 
-280 NEAMVQGQVDAQ
+280 
-292 KSLTHLRLLYSVT
+292 
-305 QDATLSIDGRRK
+305 I
-317 AIEELQKLYPAY
+317 ELQGAQDQAWDDTVNRVKAEKDSWL
-329 FGQLTQEEILTGKAK
+329 FGG
-344 DAYNQL
+344 NQSL
-350 RISIL
+350 S
-355 ATAKARAAANILTEN
+355 
-370 NEKEQKIINTPGYE
+370 PV
-384 QIERYQR
+384 QIVQ
-391 ALEKIPKTLDHVPLT
+391 PM
-406 QIDSEIQK
+406 QF
-414 ALSTLEGFD
+414 LS
-423 TKIYNE
+423 
-429 FKGAINFKGDPFDKA
+429 PQ
-444 LDYNNAIRN
+444 
-453 MESGLKKGVKL
+453 
-464 FKEANKEL
+464 FKEAKSVAKVKQIKNETQAL
-472 YDEINENGANPAQ
+472 YALGDAYLDLSNSEDEAYKTQ
-485 AVEVLRQSNEKLSS
+485 
-499 EAIKSISEQA
+499 
-509 PETRLIKGSIA
+509 IKGMGLELSGTESRSSGKTENA
-520 AIEAAKREKEE
+520 
-531 ALKNITNKADYKK
+531 YKK
-544 LENEI
+544 IAFE
-549 KAHDVQLTAIDGKD
+549 
-563 RSDKSTAK
+563 
-571 DAKKEAGVLAK
+571 
-582 IRFDELKA
+582 ELKA

-599 NYAAKMNEAILN
+599 NYAARMNEAILN

-639 DDEIENLIRN
+639 DDEIENLIRS

-709 ALMADGSAKEMT
+709 ALMADGSAKEMA

-765 SEASRTYEM
+765 SEADRTYEM

-836 YTDIVNLQNQLDGTA
+836 YTDIANLQNQLDGTA

-873 KAEWKAKKKEMIS
+873 KTEWKAKKKEMIS

-1119 MLASMRDDLRT
+1119 LIAQLNASIQAMRIDFNNGIARST
-1130 YYRQTERMIKATTE
+1130 KATLE
-1144 RIDNI
+1144 RVDNI

-1177 K
+1177 

>member
-1 MADNEQVF
+1 MAENEQFF
-9 RIVVDYKTA
+9 RIVVDYQSGLDALKKVEDALKDVKDKQKELIDEMKKGTVSQQEYGTKMQDLTVKIKLYTDQRRQAIKVAKTITELNSA
-18 YEELE
+18 EEGSLVRLSAE
-23 RVKEKLKA
+23 YGRLLDVY
-31 AQSETR
+31 R
-37 NLTIKQQELN
+37 NMSREDRNGKQGQTLIKQLKDINDEL
-47 EQFKQGVI
+47 
-55 SEQEYQ
+55 
-61 SASEALRQKLI
+61 ATSEA
-72 ANRKEV
+72 AV
-78 TALTE
+78 
-83 ERRKAMQIE
+83 
-92 KSMALAE
+92 
-99 MAEANSL
+99 
-106 IQLRETLKTLTKQ
+106 
-119 FDALGEAKQKS
+119 
-130 AKGVQLQK
+130 
-138 EIDGVNKKI
+138 
-147 LELEMSTGRFGRNVG
+147 GRYSRNVG
-162 NYASGFNPLNF
+162 NYASGFSPLNF
-173 QVQQLTRELPSL
+173 QIQQVARELPSL
-185 TMNLQQFFLAISNNL
+185 TISAQQFFLAISNNL
-200 PMFADELQRAAAAN
+200 PMLVDEMQRARVAN
-214 AKLRKEGHATIP
+214 EALKKSGETTVP
-226 VWKQV
+226 VWKQM
-231 LSALGSWQTILVVGI
+231 LKSIGSWQTMLVVGI

-252 GKEIGEWVKELF
+252 GKEIGQWVKELF
-264 KGEKAFNVAT
+264 KGK
-274 EAQKRF
+274 
-280 NEAMVQGQVDAQ
+280 
-292 KSLTHLRLLYSVT
+292 
-305 QDATLSIDGRRK
+305 K
-317 AIEELQKLYPAY
+317 AIDEVAIAMEIANEKGEAY
-329 FGQLTQEEILTGKAK
+329 K
-344 DAYNQL
+344 DAFKSASSTYGQNLVLLNQL
-350 RISIL
+350 RDKWNQLGDDLNAKKRFIDENKTSFSNLGVSVTSVKDAENLFVNNTAAFVKAMQIRAQ
-355 ATAKARAAANILTEN
+355 ATASESTLAELYAKQLQASTEAERLGIMADWRKNHVTQNDRDEAKRIESKLNAESGTRLRSIVVDPAEIAAKQAAKFTEYQKEQIAKAEQYNTQINLVYKQMAASYTKLQNTMKAGGFKPNAGSGSLGKTEN
-370 NEKEQKIINTPGYE
+370 
-384 QIERYQR
+384 
-391 ALEKIPKTLDHVPLT
+391 V
-406 QIDSEIQK
+406 
-414 ALSTLEGFD
+414 
-423 TKIYNE
+423 
-429 FKGAINFKGDPFDKA
+429 
-444 LDYNNAIRN
+444 
-453 MESGLKKGVKL
+453 
-464 FKEANKEL
+464 
-472 YDEINENGANPAQ
+472 
-485 AVEVLRQSNEKLSS
+485 
-499 EAIKSISEQA
+499 
-509 PETRLIKGSIA
+509 
-520 AIEAAKREKEE
+520 
-531 ALKNITNKADYKK
+531 YKK
-544 LENEI
+544 IAL
-549 KAHDVQLTAIDGKD
+549 
-563 RSDKSTAK
+563 
-571 DAKKEAGVLAK
+571 
-582 IRFDELKA
+582 DELKA

-599 NYAAKMNEAILN
+599 NYAAKMNEAILS

-629 NKQNVILQGA
+629 KKQNVILQGA
-639 DDEIENLIRN
+639 DDEVENLIRS

-694 KKEIELRDKAAGDMI
+694 KKEIELRDKATGDMI
-709 ALMADGSAKEMT
+709 ALMADGSAKEMA

-726 YNQKVRAAQG
+726 YDQKVRAAQG

-750 EAAKITP
+750 ETAKITP
-757 EGKLASGM
+757 EGKLSSGM
-765 SEASRTYEM
+765 TEAARTYEM
-774 QMDLIDQMEIKEEEK
+774 QMDLIDQMEIKEDDK

-804 AKTFEDYIKG
+804 AKTFEDYVKG
-814 LQTTGQLSEGEYQEM
+814 LQATGQLSEGEYQEM

-836 YTDIVNLQNQLDGTA
+836 YTDIANLQNQLDGTA
-851 SEGKGSNFIQK
+851 SDGKGSNFIQK

-934 KGLMSEKA
+934 KGLISEKA
-942 YNKAVDATNAEA
+942 YNKAVEATNAEA

-986 KTFAMYGWPLGIV
+986 KTFALYGWPLGIV

-1025 IPIGDG
+1025 IPIGNG

>member
-1 MADNEQVF
+1 MAENEQVF

-47 EQFKQGVI
+47 EQSKQGVI

-185 TMNLQQFFLAISNNL
+185 TMSLQQFFLAISNNL

-214 AKLRKEGHATIP
+214 AKLKAEGHATIP
-226 VWKQV
+226 VWRQV
-231 LSALGSWQTILVVGI
+231 LSALGSWQTMLVVGI

-252 GKEIGEWVKELF
+252 GKEIGQFFKMVFNGTGLLKSTAEIQQDVTKKMADNTSSVGDQIAAYKKLQDQWRDMKGDAEEQKKWIKTNKTEFDNLGVSINNIADADSLFISNSGLFIEALKLRARSLAAFDLAKEKYAEAVKKE
-264 KGEKAFNVAT
+264 
-274 EAQKRF
+274 
-280 NEAMVQGQVDAQ
+280 
-292 KSLTHLRLLYSVT
+292 
-305 QDATLSIDGRRK
+305 I
-317 AIEELQKLYPAY
+317 ELQGAQDQAWDDTVNRVKAEKDSWL
-329 FGQLTQEEILTGKAK
+329 FGG
-344 DAYNQL
+344 NQSL
-350 RISIL
+350 S
-355 ATAKARAAANILTEN
+355 
-370 NEKEQKIINTPGYE
+370 PV
-384 QIERYQR
+384 QIVQ
-391 ALEKIPKTLDHVPLT
+391 PM
-406 QIDSEIQK
+406 QF
-414 ALSTLEGFD
+414 LS
-423 TKIYNE
+423 
-429 FKGAINFKGDPFDKA
+429 PQ
-444 LDYNNAIRN
+444 
-453 MESGLKKGVKL
+453 
-464 FKEANKEL
+464 FKEAKSVAKVKQIKNETQAL
-472 YDEINENGANPAQ
+472 YALGDAYLDLSNSEDEAYKTQ
-485 AVEVLRQSNEKLSS
+485 
-499 EAIKSISEQA
+499 
-509 PETRLIKGSIA
+509 IKGMGLELSGTESRSSSKTENA
-520 AIEAAKREKEE
+520 
-531 ALKNITNKADYKK
+531 YKK
-544 LENEI
+544 IAL
-549 KAHDVQLTAIDGKD
+549 
-563 RSDKSTAK
+563 
-571 DAKKEAGVLAK
+571 
-582 IRFDELKA
+582 DELKA

-599 NYAAKMNEAILN
+599 NYTAKMNEAILN

-629 NKQNVILQGA
+629 KKQNVILQGA
-639 DDEIENLIRN
+639 DDEIENLIRS

-661 NDRVKIEKICANQ
+661 NDRVKLEKLLSNQ

-682 NTKVLELEETKN
+682 NTNVLELEETKN
-694 KKEIELRDKAAGDMI
+694 KKQQAFAEKKIQQDLDTQKFQVSLMEDGTAKQLALLEIEH
-709 ALMADGSAKEMT
+709 
-721 KLNLL
+721 
-726 YNQKVRAAQG
+726 
-736 NAEKLLAIQKWYER
+736 AEKLMKAKKNGTDLLEIDKWYKKEQEKILAASPHGER
-750 EAAKITP
+750 IKADAQAAANYHKEIARIESLKIKEKEKDYLKAKAENDLEKTKILNHKAEIDRLYSLGKITVDEYNKMSAEIGVDLANNENKGNELEDP
-757 EGKLASGM
+757 KNPKLKKVGSFFARLFGYDPDDKDDRK
-765 SEASRTYEM
+765 EFKQKRKE
-774 QMDLIDQMEIKEEEK
+774 LIDQAADTAREIG
-789 DKKRIEAELTFRKAQ
+789 Q
-804 AKTFEDYIKG
+804 A
-814 LQTTGQLSEGEYQEM
+814 
-829 ISELGGM
+829 
-836 YTDIVNLQNQLDGTA
+836 
-851 SEGKGSNFIQK
+851 
-862 LFGIDTSTKKG
+862 
-873 KAEWKAKKKEMIS
+873 
-886 QVTDFAKELTSS
+886 
-898 VIDIQKEAS
+898 VIDIQTEIS

-942 YNKAVDATNAEA
+942 YNKAVEATNAEA

-968 DKQLKIKQVMIET
+968 EKRLKIMGIAIDTAAGITKVWSET
-981 ALSIA
+981 GLTGWKLAMAVAQTAFLTANGIA
-986 KTFAMYGWPLGIV
+986 QT
-999 PAAFAA
+999 
-1005 AEGAVQVAVISAQQ
+1005 AVISSQQ
-1019 YAKGGI
+1019 FAKGGI
-1025 IPIGDG
+1025 VPIGNG

-1098 GVIGSGWS
+1098 GVIGSGWT
-1106 LPTPAPLPPSNGQ
+1106 LPTPAPLPPSQSQRDAETWAELRGLRNDVVR
-1119 MLASMRDDLRT
+1119 LAKI
-1130 YYRQTERMIKATTE
+1130 QGERV
-1144 RIDNI
+1144 DNL
-1149 KVHVVEKDI
+1149 KVYVVEKDI
-1158 TKTQKKVASIRAKA
+1158 TKAQKKVANIKAKA
-1172 TIIGG
+1172 TIIGR

>member
-1 MADNEQVF
+1 MAENEQFF
-9 RIVVDYKTA
+9 RIVVDYQSGLDALKKVEDALKDVKDRQKELIDEMKKGTISQ
-18 YEELE
+18 EEYGTKMQDLT
-23 RVKEKLKA
+23 VKIKLYTDQRRQAIKA
-31 AQSETR
+31 AKTITELNNAEEGSLVRLSAEYGRLLDVYR
-37 NLTIKQQELN
+37 NMSREDRNGKQGQVLIKQLKDLNDEL
-47 EQFKQGVI
+47 
-55 SEQEYQ
+55 
-61 SASEALRQKLI
+61 A
-72 ANRKEV
+72 
-78 TALTE
+78 T
-83 ERRKAMQIE
+83 
-92 KSMALAE
+92 
-99 MAEANSL
+99 AEA
-106 IQLRETLKTLTKQ
+106 
-119 FDALGEAKQKS
+119 A
-130 AKGVQLQK
+130 V
-138 EIDGVNKKI
+138 
-147 LELEMSTGRFGRNVG
+147 GRYSRNVG
-162 NYASGFNPLNF
+162 NYASGFSPLNF
-173 QVQQLTRELPSL
+173 QVQQLARELPSL
-185 TMNLQQFFLAISNNL
+185 TVSTQQFFLAISNNL
-200 PMFADELQRAAAAN
+200 PMLVDEMQRARVAN
-214 AKLRKEGHATIP
+214 EALKKAGETTVP
-226 VWKQV
+226 VWKQM
-231 LSALGSWQTILVVGI
+231 LKSIGSWQTMLVVGI

-252 GKEIGEWVKELF
+252 GKEIGQWVKELF
-264 KGEKAFNVAT
+264 KGKKAIDEVAIAMEIANEKGEAYKDAFKSASSTYGQNLVLLNQLQDKWNQLGDDLNAKKRFIDENKTSFSNLGVSVTSVKDAENLFVGNTATFVEAMKIRAQAIASQSTLAELYAKQLQAST
-274 EAQKRF
+274 EA
-280 NEAMVQGQVDAQ
+280 E
-292 KSLTHLRLLYSVT
+292 RLGIMAEWRKNNVT
-305 QDATLSIDGRRK
+305 QNDRDEALRRNAWLNTEGAEVYGRYASVNPATIAAEQAEK
-317 AIEELQKLYPAY
+317 FTEYQKE
-329 FGQLTQEEILTGKAK
+329 QL
-344 DAYNQL
+344 
-350 RISIL
+350 
-355 ATAKARAAANILTEN
+355 AKAQQYDTQINLVYKQMATSYKQLEAKMKAGGFKPNAGSGSSGKTEN
-370 NEKEQKIINTPGYE
+370 
-384 QIERYQR
+384 
-391 ALEKIPKTLDHVPLT
+391 A
-406 QIDSEIQK
+406 
-414 ALSTLEGFD
+414 
-423 TKIYNE
+423 
-429 FKGAINFKGDPFDKA
+429 
-444 LDYNNAIRN
+444 
-453 MESGLKKGVKL
+453 
-464 FKEANKEL
+464 
-472 YDEINENGANPAQ
+472 
-485 AVEVLRQSNEKLSS
+485 
-499 EAIKSISEQA
+499 
-509 PETRLIKGSIA
+509 
-520 AIEAAKREKEE
+520 
-531 ALKNITNKADYKK
+531 YKK
-544 LENEI
+544 IAFE
-549 KAHDVQLTAIDGKD
+549 
-563 RSDKSTAK
+563 
-571 DAKKEAGVLAK
+571 
-582 IRFDELKA
+582 ELKA

-639 DDEIENLIRN
+639 DDEVENLIRS

-709 ALMADGSAKEMT
+709 ALMADGAAKEMA

-765 SEASRTYEM
+765 SEADRTYEM

-836 YTDIVNLQNQLDGTA
+836 YTDIANLQNQLDGTA

-873 KAEWKAKKKEMIS
+873 KTEWKAKKKEMIS

-942 YNKAVDATNAEA
+942 YNTAVDATTAEA

-1098 GVIGSGWS
+1098 GIVGSGWS
-1106 LPTPAPLPPSNGQ
+1106 LPTPAPLPPSQSQRDAETWAELRGLRNDVVR
-1119 MLASMRDDLRT
+1119 LAKI
-1130 YYRQTERMIKATTE
+1130 QGERV
-1144 RIDNI
+1144 DNL
-1149 KVHVVEKDI
+1149 KVYVVEKDI
-1158 TKTQKKVASIRAKA
+1158 TKAQKKVANIRAKA

>member
-1 MADNEQVF
+1 MADNVEVF
-9 RIVVDYKTA
+9 RIVVDYQTA
-18 YEELE
+18 IDNLNKVETELQA
-23 RVKEKLKA
+23 LK
-31 AQSETR
+31 
-37 NLTIKQQELN
+37 N
-47 EQFKQGVI
+47 EQK
-55 SEQEYQ
+55 
-61 SASEALRQKLI
+61 R
-72 ANRKEV
+72 
-78 TALTE
+78 LTE
-83 ERRKAMQIE
+83 EVKKGTLSEAEYNAQLAAVKTQIRAKTEEVRQAAKEVKTITTLNKAEEGSLVALRAQYLL
-92 KSMALAE
+92 MAAAYDRMSKEERESAHGTLLLKHLKELSDEMVSAE
-99 MAEANSL
+99 
-106 IQLRETLKTLTKQ
+106 
-119 FDALGEAKQKS
+119 S
-130 AKGVQLQK
+130 A
-138 EIDGVNKKI
+138 
-147 LELEMSTGRFGRNVG
+147 TGRYSRNVG
-162 NYASGFNPLNF
+162 NYASGFSPLNF
-173 QVQQLTRELPSL
+173 QVQQLARELPSL
-185 TMNLQQFFLAISNNL
+185 TVSAQQFFLAISNNL
-200 PMFADELQRAAAAN
+200 PMLVDEMQRARVAN
-214 AKLRKEGHATIP
+214 EALKKAGETTVP
-226 VWKQV
+226 VWKQM
-231 LSALGSWQTILVVGI
+231 LKSIGSWQTMLVVGI

-252 GKEIGEWVKELF
+252 GKEIGQWVKELF
-264 KGEKAFNVAT
+264 KGKKAIDEVAIAMEIANEKGEAYKDAFKSASSTYGQNLVLLNQLQDKWNQLGDDLNAKKRFIDENKTSFSNLGVSVTSVKDAENLFVGNTATFVEAMKIRAQAIASQSTLAELYAKQLQAST
-274 EAQKRF
+274 EA
-280 NEAMVQGQVDAQ
+280 E
-292 KSLTHLRLLYSVT
+292 RLGIMADWRKNHVT
-305 QDATLSIDGRRK
+305 QNDKDQAQ
-317 AIEELQKLYPAY
+317 ELKDRNKTQIQAGLYRGVSFPEKTPEAFAAEQAAKFTEYQKE
-329 FGQLTQEEILTGKAK
+329 QL
-344 DAYNQL
+344 
-350 RISIL
+350 
-355 ATAKARAAANILTEN
+355 AKAQQYDTQINLVYKQMATSYKQLEAKMQAGGFKPNAGSGSSGKTEN
-370 NEKEQKIINTPGYE
+370 
-384 QIERYQR
+384 
-391 ALEKIPKTLDHVPLT
+391 A
-406 QIDSEIQK
+406 
-414 ALSTLEGFD
+414 
-423 TKIYNE
+423 
-429 FKGAINFKGDPFDKA
+429 
-444 LDYNNAIRN
+444 
-453 MESGLKKGVKL
+453 
-464 FKEANKEL
+464 
-472 YDEINENGANPAQ
+472 
-485 AVEVLRQSNEKLSS
+485 
-499 EAIKSISEQA
+499 
-509 PETRLIKGSIA
+509 
-520 AIEAAKREKEE
+520 
-531 ALKNITNKADYKK
+531 YKK
-544 LENEI
+544 IAFE
-549 KAHDVQLTAIDGKD
+549 
-563 RSDKSTAK
+563 
-571 DAKKEAGVLAK
+571 
-582 IRFDELKA
+582 ELKA

-629 NKQNVILQGA
+629 NKQNVILQGT
-639 DDEIENLIRN
+639 DDEIENLIRS

-709 ALMADGSAKEMT
+709 ALMADGSAKEMA

-765 SEASRTYEM
+765 SEADRTYEM

-836 YTDIVNLQNQLDGTA
+836 YTDIANLQNQLDGTA

-873 KAEWKAKKKEMIS
+873 KTEWKAKKKEMIS

-1025 IPIGDG
+1025 IPIGNG

-1119 MLASMRDDLRT
+1119 LIAQLNASIQAMRIDFNNGIARST
-1130 YYRQTERMIKATTE
+1130 KATLE
-1144 RIDNI
+1144 RVDNI

-1177 K
+1177 

>member
-1 MADNEQVF
+1 MAENEQFF
-9 RIVVDYKTA
+9 RIVVDYQSGLDALKKVEDALKDVKDRQKELIDEMKKGTISQEEYGTKMQDLTVKIKLYTDQRRQAIKAVKTITELNNA
-18 YEELE
+18 EEGSLVRLSAE
-23 RVKEKLKA
+23 YGRLLDVY
-31 AQSETR
+31 R
-37 NLTIKQQELN
+37 NMSREDRNGKQGQVLIKQLKDLNDEL
-47 EQFKQGVI
+47 
-55 SEQEYQ
+55 
-61 SASEALRQKLI
+61 A
-72 ANRKEV
+72 
-78 TALTE
+78 T
-83 ERRKAMQIE
+83 
-92 KSMALAE
+92 
-99 MAEANSL
+99 AEA
-106 IQLRETLKTLTKQ
+106 
-119 FDALGEAKQKS
+119 A
-130 AKGVQLQK
+130 V
-138 EIDGVNKKI
+138 
-147 LELEMSTGRFGRNVG
+147 GRYGRNVG
-162 NYASGFNPLNF
+162 NYASAFTPLQF
-173 QVQQLTRELPSL
+173 QVQQLARELPSL
-185 TMNLQQFFLAISNNL
+185 TVSAQQFFLAISNNL
-200 PMFADELQRAAAAN
+200 PMLVDEMQRARVAN
-214 AKLRKEGHATIP
+214 EALKKAGETTVP
-226 VWKQV
+226 VWKQM
-231 LSALGSWQTILVVGI
+231 LKSIGSWQTMLVVGI

-252 GKEIGEWVKELF
+252 GKEIGQWVKELF
-264 KGEKAFNVAT
+264 KGKKAIDEVAIAMEIANEKGEAYKDAFKSASSTYGQNLVLLNQLQDKWNQLGDDLNAKKRFIDENKTSFSNLGVSVTSVKDAENLFVGNTATFVEAMKIRAQAIASQSTLAELYAKQLQAST
-274 EAQKRF
+274 EA
-280 NEAMVQGQVDAQ
+280 E
-292 KSLTHLRLLYSVT
+292 RLGIMAEWRKNNVT
-305 QDATLSIDGRRK
+305 QNDRDEALRRNAWLNTEGAEVYGRYASVNPATIAAEQAEK
-317 AIEELQKLYPAY
+317 FTEYQKE
-329 FGQLTQEEILTGKAK
+329 QL
-344 DAYNQL
+344 
-350 RISIL
+350 
-355 ATAKARAAANILTEN
+355 AKAQQYDTQINLVYKQMATSYKQLEAKMKAGGFKPNAGSGSSGKTEN
-370 NEKEQKIINTPGYE
+370 
-384 QIERYQR
+384 
-391 ALEKIPKTLDHVPLT
+391 A
-406 QIDSEIQK
+406 
-414 ALSTLEGFD
+414 
-423 TKIYNE
+423 
-429 FKGAINFKGDPFDKA
+429 
-444 LDYNNAIRN
+444 
-453 MESGLKKGVKL
+453 
-464 FKEANKEL
+464 
-472 YDEINENGANPAQ
+472 
-485 AVEVLRQSNEKLSS
+485 
-499 EAIKSISEQA
+499 
-509 PETRLIKGSIA
+509 
-520 AIEAAKREKEE
+520 
-531 ALKNITNKADYKK
+531 YKK
-544 LENEI
+544 IAFE
-549 KAHDVQLTAIDGKD
+549 
-563 RSDKSTAK
+563 
-571 DAKKEAGVLAK
+571 
-582 IRFDELKA
+582 ELKA

-599 NYAAKMNEAILN
+599 NYAARMNEAILN

-639 DDEIENLIRN
+639 DDEIENLIRS

-709 ALMADGSAKEMT
+709 ALMADGSAKEMAN
-721 KLNLL
+721 LNLL

-765 SEASRTYEM
+765 SEANRTYEM

-836 YTDIVNLQNQLDGTA
+836 YTDIANLQNQLDGTA

-1098 GVIGSGWS
+1098 GVVGSGWS
-1106 LPTPAPLPPSNGQ
+1106 LPTPAPRPMSGEQFIAARIESAIKNMDINFNNGIIR
-1119 MLASMRDDLRT
+1119 LAKAQS
-1130 YYRQTERMIKATTE
+1130 ERV
-1144 RIDNI
+1144 DNI
-1149 KVHVVEKDI
+1149 KVYVSEKDI

>member
-1 MADNEQVF
+1 MADNVEVF
-9 RIVVDYKTA
+9 RIVVDYQTA
-18 YEELE
+18 IDNLNKVETELQA
-23 RVKEKLKA
+23 LK
-31 AQSETR
+31 
-37 NLTIKQQELN
+37 N
-47 EQFKQGVI
+47 EHK
-55 SEQEYQ
+55 
-61 SASEALRQKLI
+61 R
-72 ANRKEV
+72 
-78 TALTE
+78 LTE
-83 ERRKAMQIE
+83 EVKKGTLSEAEYNAQLAAVKTQIRAKTEEVRQAAKEVKTITTLNKAEEGSLVALRAQYLL
-92 KSMALAE
+92 MAAAYDRMSKEERESAHGTLLLKHLKELSDEMVSAE
-99 MAEANSL
+99 
-106 IQLRETLKTLTKQ
+106 
-119 FDALGEAKQKS
+119 S
-130 AKGVQLQK
+130 A
-138 EIDGVNKKI
+138 
-147 LELEMSTGRFGRNVG
+147 TGRYSRNVG
-162 NYASGFNPLNF
+162 NYASGFSPLNF
-173 QVQQLTRELPSL
+173 QVQQLARELPSL
-185 TMNLQQFFLAISNNL
+185 TVSAQQFFLAISNNL
-200 PMFADELQRAAAAN
+200 PMLVDEMQRARVAN
-214 AKLRKEGHATIP
+214 EALKKAGETTVP
-226 VWKQV
+226 VWKQM
-231 LSALGSWQTILVVGI
+231 LKSIGSWQTMLVVGI

-252 GKEIGEWVKELF
+252 GKEIGQWVKELF
-264 KGEKAFNVAT
+264 KGKKAIDEVAIAMEIANEKGEAYKDAFKSASSTYGQNLVLLNQLQDKWNQLGDDLNAKKRFIDENKTSFSNLGVSVTSVKDAENLFVGNTATFVEAMKIRAQAIASQSTLAELYAKQLQAST
-274 EAQKRF
+274 EAERLGIMADWRKNHITQNDRDEARRIESKLNAESGTRSRSIVVDPAEIAAKQAEKFTEYQK
-280 NEAMVQGQVDAQ
+280 E
-292 KSLTHLRLLYSVT
+292 
-305 QDATLSIDGRRK
+305 
-317 AIEELQKLYPAY
+317 
-329 FGQLTQEEILTGKAK
+329 QL
-344 DAYNQL
+344 
-350 RISIL
+350 
-355 ATAKARAAANILTEN
+355 AKAQQYDTQINLVYKQMATSYKQLEAEMKAGGFKPNAGSGSSGKTEN
-370 NEKEQKIINTPGYE
+370 
-384 QIERYQR
+384 
-391 ALEKIPKTLDHVPLT
+391 A
-406 QIDSEIQK
+406 
-414 ALSTLEGFD
+414 
-423 TKIYNE
+423 
-429 FKGAINFKGDPFDKA
+429 
-444 LDYNNAIRN
+444 
-453 MESGLKKGVKL
+453 
-464 FKEANKEL
+464 
-472 YDEINENGANPAQ
+472 
-485 AVEVLRQSNEKLSS
+485 
-499 EAIKSISEQA
+499 
-509 PETRLIKGSIA
+509 
-520 AIEAAKREKEE
+520 
-531 ALKNITNKADYKK
+531 YKK
-544 LENEI
+544 IAFE
-549 KAHDVQLTAIDGKD
+549 
-563 RSDKSTAK
+563 
-571 DAKKEAGVLAK
+571 
-582 IRFDELKA
+582 ELKA

-639 DDEIENLIRN
+639 DDEVENLIRS

-674 IGVIRDEA
+674 IGVIRGEA

-709 ALMADGSAKEMT
+709 ALMADGSAKEMA

-765 SEASRTYEM
+765 SEADRTYEM

-836 YTDIVNLQNQLDGTA
+836 YTDIANLQNQLDGTA

-1098 GVIGSGWS
+1098 GVIGSGWT

>member
-1 MADNEQVF
+1 MAENEQFF
-9 RIVVDYKTA
+9 RIVVDYQSGLDALKKVEDALKDVKDRQKELIDEMKKGNTSQEEYGTKMQDLTVKIKLYTDQRRQAIKIAKTI
-18 YEELE
+18 
-23 RVKEKLKA
+23 
-31 AQSETR
+31 T
-37 NLTIKQQELN
+37 ELN
-47 EQFKQGVI
+47 NAEEGSLVRLSAEYGRLYDVYRNMSREDRNGKQGQI
-55 SEQEYQ
+55 LIQQLNEINNEL
-61 SASEALRQKLI
+61 ATSEA
-72 ANRKEV
+72 AV
-78 TALTE
+78 
-83 ERRKAMQIE
+83 
-92 KSMALAE
+92 
-99 MAEANSL
+99 
-106 IQLRETLKTLTKQ
+106 
-119 FDALGEAKQKS
+119 
-130 AKGVQLQK
+130 
-138 EIDGVNKKI
+138 
-147 LELEMSTGRFGRNVG
+147 GRYSRNVG
-162 NYASGFNPLNF
+162 NYASGFSPLNF
-173 QVQQLTRELPSL
+173 QVQQLARELPSL
-185 TMNLQQFFLAISNNL
+185 TVSTQQFFFAISNNL
-200 PMFADELQRAAAAN
+200 PMLVDEMQRARVAN
-214 AKLRKEGHATIP
+214 EALKKAGETTVP
-226 VWKQV
+226 VWKQM
-231 LSALGSWQTILVVGI
+231 LKSIGSWQTMLVVGI

-252 GKEIGEWVKELF
+252 GKEIGQFFKMVFNGTGLLKSTAEIQQDVTKKMADNTSSVGDQIAVYKKLQDQWRDMKGDAEEQKKWIKTNKTEFDNLGVSINNIADADSLFISNSGLFIEALKLRARSLAAFDLAKEKYAEAVKKE
-264 KGEKAFNVAT
+264 
-274 EAQKRF
+274 
-280 NEAMVQGQVDAQ
+280 
-292 KSLTHLRLLYSVT
+292 
-305 QDATLSIDGRRK
+305 I
-317 AIEELQKLYPAY
+317 ELQGAQDQAWDDTVNRVKAEKDSWL
-329 FGQLTQEEILTGKAK
+329 FGG
-344 DAYNQL
+344 NQSL
-350 RISIL
+350 S
-355 ATAKARAAANILTEN
+355 
-370 NEKEQKIINTPGYE
+370 PV
-384 QIERYQR
+384 QIVQ
-391 ALEKIPKTLDHVPLT
+391 PM
-406 QIDSEIQK
+406 QF
-414 ALSTLEGFD
+414 LS
-423 TKIYNE
+423 
-429 FKGAINFKGDPFDKA
+429 PQ
-444 LDYNNAIRN
+444 
-453 MESGLKKGVKL
+453 
-464 FKEANKEL
+464 FKEAKSVAKVKQIKNETQAL
-472 YDEINENGANPAQ
+472 YALGDAYLDLSNSEDEAYKTQ
-485 AVEVLRQSNEKLSS
+485 
-499 EAIKSISEQA
+499 
-509 PETRLIKGSIA
+509 IKGMGLELSGTESRSSGKTENA
-520 AIEAAKREKEE
+520 
-531 ALKNITNKADYKK
+531 YKK
-544 LENEI
+544 IAFE
-549 KAHDVQLTAIDGKD
+549 
-563 RSDKSTAK
+563 
-571 DAKKEAGVLAK
+571 
-582 IRFDELKA
+582 ELKA

-599 NYAAKMNEAILN
+599 NYAARMNEAILN

-639 DDEIENLIRN
+639 DDEIENLIRS
-649 KAKELNLDADNK
+649 KAKELNIDADNK

-709 ALMADGSAKEMT
+709 ALMADGSAKEMA

-736 NAEKLLAIQKWYER
+736 NAEKLQAIQKWYER

-765 SEASRTYEM
+765 SEADRTYEM

-836 YTDIVNLQNQLDGTA
+836 YTDIANLQNQLDGTV

-1119 MLASMRDDLRT
+1119 LIAQLNASIQAMRIDFNNGIARST
-1130 YYRQTERMIKATTE
+1130 KATLE
-1144 RIDNI
+1144 RVDNI

-1177 K
+1177 

>member
-1 MADNEQVF
+1 MAENEQFF
-9 RIVVDYKTA
+9 RIVVDYQSGLDALKKVEDALKDVKDRQKELIDEMKKGNTSQEEYGTKMQDLTVKIKLYTDQRRQAIKIAKTI
-18 YEELE
+18 
-23 RVKEKLKA
+23 
-31 AQSETR
+31 T
-37 NLTIKQQELN
+37 ELN
-47 EQFKQGVI
+47 NAEEGSLVRLSAEYGRLYDVYRNMSREDRNGKQGQI
-55 SEQEYQ
+55 LIQQLNEINNELA
-61 SASEALRQKLI
+61 ASEA
-72 ANRKEV
+72 AV
-78 TALTE
+78 
-83 ERRKAMQIE
+83 
-92 KSMALAE
+92 
-99 MAEANSL
+99 
-106 IQLRETLKTLTKQ
+106 
-119 FDALGEAKQKS
+119 
-130 AKGVQLQK
+130 
-138 EIDGVNKKI
+138 
-147 LELEMSTGRFGRNVG
+147 GRYSRNVG
-162 NYASGFNPLNF
+162 NYASGFSPLNF
-173 QVQQLTRELPSL
+173 QVQQLARELPSL
-185 TMNLQQFFLAISNNL
+185 TVSTQQFFLAISNNL
-200 PMFADELQRAAAAN
+200 PMLVDEMQRARVAN
-214 AKLRKEGHATIP
+214 EALKKAGETTVP
-226 VWKQV
+226 VWKQM
-231 LSALGSWQTILVVGI
+231 LKSIGSWQTALVVGI

-252 GKEIGEWVKELF
+252 GKEIGQFFKMVFNGTGLLKSTAEIQQDVTKKMADNTSSVGDQIAVYKKLQDQWRDMKGDAEEQKKWIKTNKTEFDNLGVSINNIADADSLFISNSGLFIEALKLRARSLAAFDLAKEKYAEAVKKE
-264 KGEKAFNVAT
+264 
-274 EAQKRF
+274 
-280 NEAMVQGQVDAQ
+280 
-292 KSLTHLRLLYSVT
+292 
-305 QDATLSIDGRRK
+305 I
-317 AIEELQKLYPAY
+317 ELQGAQDQAWDDTVNRVKAEKDSWL
-329 FGQLTQEEILTGKAK
+329 FGG
-344 DAYNQL
+344 NQSL
-350 RISIL
+350 S
-355 ATAKARAAANILTEN
+355 
-370 NEKEQKIINTPGYE
+370 PV
-384 QIERYQR
+384 QIVQ
-391 ALEKIPKTLDHVPLT
+391 PM
-406 QIDSEIQK
+406 QF
-414 ALSTLEGFD
+414 LS
-423 TKIYNE
+423 
-429 FKGAINFKGDPFDKA
+429 PQ
-444 LDYNNAIRN
+444 
-453 MESGLKKGVKL
+453 
-464 FKEANKEL
+464 FKEAKSVAKVKQIKNETQAL
-472 YDEINENGANPAQ
+472 YALGDAYLDLSNSEDEAYKTQ
-485 AVEVLRQSNEKLSS
+485 
-499 EAIKSISEQA
+499 
-509 PETRLIKGSIA
+509 IKGMGLELSGTESRSSGKTENA
-520 AIEAAKREKEE
+520 
-531 ALKNITNKADYKK
+531 YKK
-544 LENEI
+544 IAFE
-549 KAHDVQLTAIDGKD
+549 
-563 RSDKSTAK
+563 
-571 DAKKEAGVLAK
+571 
-582 IRFDELKA
+582 ELKA

-599 NYAAKMNEAILN
+599 NYAARMNEAILN

-639 DDEIENLIRN
+639 DDEIENLIRS
-649 KAKELNLDADNK
+649 KAKELNIDADNK
-661 NDRVKIEKICANQ
+661 IDRVKIEKICANQ

-709 ALMADGSAKEMT
+709 ALMADGSAKEMA

-736 NAEKLLAIQKWYER
+736 NAEKLQAIQKWYER

-765 SEASRTYEM
+765 FEADRTYEM

-836 YTDIVNLQNQLDGTA
+836 YTDIANLQNQLDGTV

-873 KAEWKAKKKEMIS
+873 KTEWKAKKKEMIS

-1119 MLASMRDDLRT
+1119 LIAQLNASIQAMRIDFNNGIARST
-1130 YYRQTERMIKATTE
+1130 KATLE
-1144 RIDNI
+1144 RVDNI

-1177 K
+1177 

>member
-47 EQFKQGVI
+47 EQSKQGVI

-138 EIDGVNKKI
+138 EIDGLNKKI

-162 NYASGFNPLNF
+162 NYASGFSPLNF
-173 QVQQLTRELPSL
+173 QVQQLARELPSL
-185 TMNLQQFFLAISNNL
+185 TVSAQQFFLAISNNL
-200 PMFADELQRAAAAN
+200 PMLVDEMQRARVAN
-214 AKLRKEGHATIP
+214 EALKKAGETTVP
-226 VWKQV
+226 VWKQM
-231 LSALGSWQTILVVGI
+231 LKSIGSWQTMLVVGI

-252 GKEIGEWVKELF
+252 GKEIGQWVKELF
-264 KGEKAFNVAT
+264 KGKKAIDEVAIAMEIANEKGEAYKDAFKSASSTYGQNLVLLNQLQDKWNQLGDDLNAKKRFIDENKTSFSNLGVSVTSVKDAENLFVGNTATFVEAMKIRAQAIASQSTLAELYAKQLQAST
-274 EAQKRF
+274 EAERLGIMADWRKNHITQNDRDEARRIESKLNAESGTRSRSIVVDPAEIAAKQAEKFTEYQK
-280 NEAMVQGQVDAQ
+280 E
-292 KSLTHLRLLYSVT
+292 
-305 QDATLSIDGRRK
+305 
-317 AIEELQKLYPAY
+317 
-329 FGQLTQEEILTGKAK
+329 QL
-344 DAYNQL
+344 
-350 RISIL
+350 
-355 ATAKARAAANILTEN
+355 AKAQQYDTQINLVYKQMATSYKQLEAEMKAGGFKPNAGSGSSGKTEN
-370 NEKEQKIINTPGYE
+370 
-384 QIERYQR
+384 
-391 ALEKIPKTLDHVPLT
+391 A
-406 QIDSEIQK
+406 
-414 ALSTLEGFD
+414 
-423 TKIYNE
+423 
-429 FKGAINFKGDPFDKA
+429 
-444 LDYNNAIRN
+444 
-453 MESGLKKGVKL
+453 
-464 FKEANKEL
+464 
-472 YDEINENGANPAQ
+472 
-485 AVEVLRQSNEKLSS
+485 
-499 EAIKSISEQA
+499 
-509 PETRLIKGSIA
+509 
-520 AIEAAKREKEE
+520 
-531 ALKNITNKADYKK
+531 YKK
-544 LENEI
+544 IAFE
-549 KAHDVQLTAIDGKD
+549 
-563 RSDKSTAK
+563 
-571 DAKKEAGVLAK
+571 
-582 IRFDELKA
+582 ELKA

-639 DDEIENLIRN
+639 DDEVENLIRS

-709 ALMADGSAKEMT
+709 ALMADGSAKEMA

-765 SEASRTYEM
+765 SEADRTYEM

-836 YTDIVNLQNQLDGTA
+836 YTDIANLQNQLDGTA

-1098 GVIGSGWS
+1098 GVIGSGWT

>member
-1 MADNEQVF
+1 MADNEQFF
-9 RIVVDYKTA
+9 RIVVDYQSGLDALKKVEDALKDVKDRQKELIDEMKKGATSQEEYGTKMQDLTVKIKLYTDQRRQAIKVAKTI
-18 YEELE
+18 
-23 RVKEKLKA
+23 
-31 AQSETR
+31 T
-37 NLTIKQQELN
+37 ELN
-47 EQFKQGVI
+47 NAEEGSLVRLSAEYGRLYDVYRNMSREERNGKQGQI
-55 SEQEYQ
+55 LIQQLNEINNEL
-61 SASEALRQKLI
+61 ATSEA
-72 ANRKEV
+72 AV
-78 TALTE
+78 
-83 ERRKAMQIE
+83 
-92 KSMALAE
+92 
-99 MAEANSL
+99 
-106 IQLRETLKTLTKQ
+106 
-119 FDALGEAKQKS
+119 
-130 AKGVQLQK
+130 
-138 EIDGVNKKI
+138 
-147 LELEMSTGRFGRNVG
+147 GRYSRNVG
-162 NYASGFNPLNF
+162 NYASGFSPLNF
-173 QVQQLTRELPSL
+173 QVQQLARELPSL
-185 TMNLQQFFLAISNNL
+185 TVSTQQFFLAISNNL
-200 PMFADELQRAAAAN
+200 PMLVDEMQRARVAN
-214 AKLRKEGHATIP
+214 EALKKAGETTVP
-226 VWKQV
+226 VWKQM
-231 LSALGSWQTILVVGI
+231 LKSIGSWQTMLVVGI

-252 GKEIGEWVKELF
+252 GKEIGQWVKELF
-264 KGEKAFNVAT
+264 KGKKAIDEVAIAMEIANEKGEAYKDAFKSASSTYGQNLVLLNQLQDKWNQLGDGLNAKKRFIDENKTSFSNLGVSVTSVKDAENLFVGNTATFVEAMKIRAQAIASQSTLAELYAKQLQAST
-274 EAQKRF
+274 EA
-280 NEAMVQGQVDAQ
+280 E
-292 KSLTHLRLLYSVT
+292 RLGIMADWRKNHVT
-305 QDATLSIDGRRK
+305 QNDRDEARRIESKLNAESGTRSRSIVVDPAEIAAK
-317 AIEELQKLYPAY
+317 QAEKFTEYQKE
-329 FGQLTQEEILTGKAK
+329 QL
-344 DAYNQL
+344 
-350 RISIL
+350 
-355 ATAKARAAANILTEN
+355 AKA
-370 NEKEQKIINTPGYE
+370 QQY
-384 QIERYQR
+384 
-391 ALEKIPKTLDHVPLT
+391 DT
-406 QIDSEIQK
+406 QINLVYKQMATSYKQLEAKMK
-414 ALSTLEGFD
+414 AGGFKPNAGSGSSGK
-423 TKIYNE
+423 TK
-429 FKGAINFKGDPFDKA
+429 
-444 LDYNNAIRN
+444 NA
-453 MESGLKKGVKL
+453 
-464 FKEANKEL
+464 
-472 YDEINENGANPAQ
+472 
-485 AVEVLRQSNEKLSS
+485 
-499 EAIKSISEQA
+499 
-509 PETRLIKGSIA
+509 
-520 AIEAAKREKEE
+520 
-531 ALKNITNKADYKK
+531 YKK
-544 LENEI
+544 IAFE
-549 KAHDVQLTAIDGKD
+549 
-563 RSDKSTAK
+563 
-571 DAKKEAGVLAK
+571 
-582 IRFDELKA
+582 ELKA

-639 DDEIENLIRN
+639 DDEVESLIRS

-674 IGVIRDEA
+674 IGVIQDEA

-694 KKEIELRDKAAGDMI
+694 KKEIDLRDKAAGDMI
-709 ALMADGSAKEMT
+709 ALMADGSAKEMA

-1005 AEGAVQVAVISAQQ
+1005 AEGAVQVTVISAQQ

>member
-138 EIDGVNKKI
+138 EIDGLNKKI

-185 TMNLQQFFLAISNNL
+185 TISLQQFFLAISNNL

-214 AKLRKEGHATIP
+214 AKLKAEGHATIP
-226 VWKQV
+226 VWRQV
-231 LSALGSWQTILVVGI
+231 LSALGSWQTMLVVGI

-252 GKEIGEWVKELF
+252 GKEIGEWVAELF
-264 KGEKAFNVAT
+264 KGKKQLNAAA
-274 EAQKRF
+274 EAQKIYNATMTQGLADSEKTVTSLRILYDITQ
-280 NEAMVQGQVDAQ
+280 NQTIAMD
-292 KSLTHLRLLYSVT
+292 K
-305 QDATLSIDGRRK
+305 RRQAAEK
-317 AIEELQKLYPAY
+317 LQKLYPSY
-329 FGQLTQEEILTGKAK
+329 LGNLTTEQIITGKAAQ
-344 DAYNQL
+344 AYE
-350 RISIL
+350 RL
-355 ATAKARAAANILTEN
+355 AEAIIRAARARAAEDKIADISSKLDTVTDSEAYKTYQQASKLLARLQSQQEGALAIGDMQEVERLNKLIAATRKIYEENENEARVLIENIFDTEVEESSTAIKDIATLTAREN
-370 NEKEQKIINTPGYE
+370 NSQVDRFVQAQMQAIDRLGARAAEHYTFSDPSDDQRDTEAAAREALKAAKEAADQRKKIEDDTIKYMREGREKDLADQKLK
-384 QIERYQR
+384 YQR
-391 ALEKIPKTLDHVPLT
+391 AREEYKGNSEKLQELEEWNRN
-406 QIDSEIQK
+406 QI
-414 ALSTLEGFD
+414 L
-423 TKIYNE
+423 
-429 FKGAINFKGDPFDKA
+429 
-444 LDYNNAIRN
+444 
-453 MESGLKKGVKL
+453 
-464 FKEANKEL
+464 
-472 YDEINENGANPAQ
+472 EINE
-485 AVEVLRQSNEKLSS
+485 KWD
-499 EAIKSISEQA
+499 
-509 PETRLIKGSIA
+509 
-520 AIEAAKREKEE
+520 EKEIRHGLDTQKFRVSLME
-531 ALKNITNKADYKK
+531 
-544 LENEI
+544 
-549 KAHDVQLTAIDGKD
+549 DG
-563 RSDKSTAK
+563 TAK
-571 DAKKEAGVLAK
+571 
-582 IRFDELKA
+582 
-590 AQELALSEQ
+590 QLAL
-599 NYAAKMNEAILN
+599 L
-611 DENQSYENRMAA
+611 
-623 LEQFTS
+623 
-629 NKQNVILQGA
+629 
-639 DDEIENLIRN
+639 EIEH
-649 KAKELNLDADNK
+649 
-661 NDRVKIEKICANQ
+661 
-674 IGVIRDEA
+674 
-682 NTKVLELEETKN
+682 
-694 KKEIELRDKAAGDMI
+694 
-709 ALMADGSAKEMT
+709 
-721 KLNLL
+721 
-726 YNQKVRAAQG
+726 
-736 NAEKLLAIQKWYER
+736 AEKLMKAKKNGTDLLEIDKWYKKEQEKILAASPHGER
-750 EAAKITP
+750 IKADAQAAANYHKEIARIESLKIKEKEKDYLKAKAENDLEKTKILNHKAEIDRLYSLGKITVDEYNKMSVEIGVDLANNENKGNELEDP
-757 EGKLASGM
+757 KNPKLKKVGSFFARLFGYDPDDKDDRK
-765 SEASRTYEM
+765 EFKQKRKE
-774 QMDLIDQMEIKEEEK
+774 LIDQAADTAREIG
-789 DKKRIEAELTFRKAQ
+789 Q
-804 AKTFEDYIKG
+804 A
-814 LQTTGQLSEGEYQEM
+814 
-829 ISELGGM
+829 
-836 YTDIVNLQNQLDGTA
+836 
-851 SEGKGSNFIQK
+851 
-862 LFGIDTSTKKG
+862 
-873 KAEWKAKKKEMIS
+873 
-886 QVTDFAKELTSS
+886 
-898 VIDIQKEAS
+898 VIDIQTEIS

-942 YNKAVDATNAEA
+942 YNKAVEATNAEA

-968 DKQLKIKQVMIET
+968 EKRLKIMGIAIDTAAGITKVWSET
-981 ALSIA
+981 GLTGWKLAMAVAQTAFLTANGIA
-986 KTFAMYGWPLGIV
+986 QT
-999 PAAFAA
+999 
-1005 AEGAVQVAVISAQQ
+1005 AVISSQQ
-1019 YAKGGI
+1019 FAKGGI
-1025 IPIGDG
+1025 VPIGNG

-1119 MLASMRDDLRT
+1119 LIAQLNASIQAMRIDFNNGIARST
-1130 YYRQTERMIKATTE
+1130 KATLE
-1144 RIDNI
+1144 RVDNI

>member
-1 MADNEQVF
+1 MADNVEVF
-9 RIVVDYKTA
+9 RIVVDYQTA
-18 YEELE
+18 IDNLNKVETELQA
-23 RVKEKLKA
+23 LK
-31 AQSETR
+31 
-37 NLTIKQQELN
+37 N
-47 EQFKQGVI
+47 EQK
-55 SEQEYQ
+55 
-61 SASEALRQKLI
+61 R
-72 ANRKEV
+72 
-78 TALTE
+78 LTE
-83 ERRKAMQIE
+83 EVKKGTLSEAEYNAQLAAVKTQIRAKTEEVRQAAKEVKTITTLNKAEEGSLVALRAQYLL
-92 KSMALAE
+92 MAAAYDRMSKEERESAHGTLLLKHLKELSDEMVSAE
-99 MAEANSL
+99 
-106 IQLRETLKTLTKQ
+106 
-119 FDALGEAKQKS
+119 S
-130 AKGVQLQK
+130 A
-138 EIDGVNKKI
+138 
-147 LELEMSTGRFGRNVG
+147 TGRYSRNVG
-162 NYASGFNPLNF
+162 NYASGFSPLNF
-173 QVQQLTRELPSL
+173 QVQQLARELPSL
-185 TMNLQQFFLAISNNL
+185 TVSAQQFFLAISNNL
-200 PMFADELQRAAAAN
+200 PMLVDEMQRARVAN
-214 AKLRKEGHATIP
+214 EALKKAGETTVP
-226 VWKQV
+226 VWKQM
-231 LSALGSWQTILVVGI
+231 LKSIGSWQTMLVVGI

-252 GKEIGEWVKELF
+252 GKEIGQWVKELF
-264 KGEKAFNVAT
+264 KGKKAIDEVAIAMEIANEKGEAYKDAFKSASSTYGQNLVLLNQLQDKWNQLGDDLNAKKRFIDENKTSFSNLGVSVTSVKDAENLFVGNTATFVEAMKIRAQAIASQSTLAELYAKQLQAST
-274 EAQKRF
+274 EAERLGIMADWRKNHITQNDRDEARRIESKLNAESGTRSRSIVVDPAEIAAKQAEKFTEYQK
-280 NEAMVQGQVDAQ
+280 E
-292 KSLTHLRLLYSVT
+292 
-305 QDATLSIDGRRK
+305 
-317 AIEELQKLYPAY
+317 
-329 FGQLTQEEILTGKAK
+329 QL
-344 DAYNQL
+344 
-350 RISIL
+350 
-355 ATAKARAAANILTEN
+355 AKAQQYDTQINLVYKQMATSYKQLEAEMKAGGFKPNAGSGSSGKTEN
-370 NEKEQKIINTPGYE
+370 
-384 QIERYQR
+384 
-391 ALEKIPKTLDHVPLT
+391 A
-406 QIDSEIQK
+406 
-414 ALSTLEGFD
+414 
-423 TKIYNE
+423 
-429 FKGAINFKGDPFDKA
+429 
-444 LDYNNAIRN
+444 
-453 MESGLKKGVKL
+453 
-464 FKEANKEL
+464 
-472 YDEINENGANPAQ
+472 
-485 AVEVLRQSNEKLSS
+485 
-499 EAIKSISEQA
+499 
-509 PETRLIKGSIA
+509 
-520 AIEAAKREKEE
+520 
-531 ALKNITNKADYKK
+531 YKK
-544 LENEI
+544 IAFE
-549 KAHDVQLTAIDGKD
+549 
-563 RSDKSTAK
+563 
-571 DAKKEAGVLAK
+571 
-582 IRFDELKA
+582 ELKA

-639 DDEIENLIRN
+639 DDEVENLIRS

-709 ALMADGSAKEMT
+709 ALMADGSAKEMA

-765 SEASRTYEM
+765 SEADRTYEM

-836 YTDIVNLQNQLDGTA
+836 YTDIANLQNQLDGTA

-1031 KNGVSMGML
+1031 KNDVSMGML

-1098 GVIGSGWS
+1098 GVIGSGWT